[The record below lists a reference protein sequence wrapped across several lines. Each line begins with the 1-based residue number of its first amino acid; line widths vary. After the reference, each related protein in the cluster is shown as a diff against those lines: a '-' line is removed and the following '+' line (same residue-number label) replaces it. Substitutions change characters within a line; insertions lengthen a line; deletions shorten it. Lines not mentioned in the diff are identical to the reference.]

1 MLNRENKTAITRKGM
16 VSNRL
21 NKFSI
26 RKYTVGT
33 ASILVGTTL
42 IFGLGNQEAKAAES
56 TNKELNE
63 ATTSASDNQ
72 SSGKVDMQQLNQ
84 EDNTKNDNQKEMV
97 SSQGNETTSNGN
109 KSIEKE
115 SVQSTT
121 GNKVEVST
129 AKSDE
134 QASPKSTNEDL
145 NTKQTISNQEA
156 LQPDLQENKSVVNAQ
171 PTNEENKKVD
181 AKTEST
187 TLNVKSDAI
196 KSNAETLV
204 DNNSNSNNENNAD
217 IILPKSTAPKRL
229 NTRMRMAAI
238 QPNSTDSKNVNDL
251 ITSNTTL
258 TVVDADNSKTI
269 VPAQDYLSLKS
280 QITVDDK
287 VKSGDY
293 FTIKYSDTVQVYGLN
308 PEDIKNIGDIKDP
321 NNGETIA
328 TAKHDTANNLIT
340 YTFTD
345 YVDRFNSV
353 KMGIN
358 YSIYMDADTIPV
370 DKKDVPFSVT
380 IGNQITTTTADITY
394 PAYKEAD
401 NNSIGSAFTE
411 TVSHVGNVEDPGYYN
426 QVVYVNPM
434 DKDLKG
440 AKLKVEAY
448 HPKYPTNIG
457 QINQNV
463 TNIKIYRVPE
473 GYTLNKG
480 YDVNTNDLVDVTD
493 EFKNK
498 MTYGSNQSV
507 NLDFGDITS
516 AYVVMVNTKF
526 QYTNSESPTLVQM
539 ATLSSTGNKSVSTGN
554 ALGFTNNQ
562 SGGAGQEVYKIG
574 NYVWEDTN
582 KNGVQELGEK
592 GVGNVTV
599 TVFDNNTNT
608 KVGEAVTKEDGSY
621 LIPNLPNGDYR
632 VEFSNLPK
640 GYEVTPSKQGN
651 NEELDSNGLS
661 SVITV
666 NGKDNLSADLGI
678 YKPKYNLGDYVWE
691 DTNKNGI
698 QDQDEKGISGVT
710 VTLKD
715 ENGNVLK
722 TVTTDADGKYKFTD
736 LDNGNYK
743 VEFTT
748 PEGYTPTT
756 VTSGS
761 DIEKDSNGLTTTGV
775 INGADNMTLDS
786 GFYKTP
792 KYNLGNYVWEDTNKD
807 GKQDSTEKGISG
819 VTVTLK
825 NENGEVLQTTKT
837 DKDGKY
843 QFTGLE
849 NGTYKVEFETPSGY
863 TPTQV
868 GSGTDEGIDSNG
880 TSTTG
885 VIKDK
890 DNDTIDSGFY
900 KPTYNLGDYVWED
913 TNKNGVQDKDEKGIS
928 GVTVTLK
935 DENDKVLKT
944 VTTDENGKYQF
955 TDLNNGTYKVEF
967 ETPSGYTPTSV
978 TSGNDTEKDS
988 NGLTTT
994 GVIKDA
1000 DNMTLDSGFYKTP
1013 KYSLGDYVWYDSNKD
1028 GKQDSTEK
1036 GIKDVKVTLL
1046 NEKGEVIGTTK
1057 TDENGKY
1064 RFDNLDSGKYKVIF
1078 EKSAGYLP
1086 TKVNGTTDG
1095 EKDSNGSSV
1104 TVKINGKDDMSLDTG
1119 FYKEPKYNLG
1129 DYVWEDTNKDGIQD
1143 ANEPGI
1149 KDVKVTLKDSTGKVI
1164 GTTTTDASGK
1174 YKFTDLDN
1182 GNYTVE
1188 FETPAGYTPTVKN
1201 TTAEDK
1207 DSNGLTTTGVIKDA
1221 DNMTLDSG
1229 FYKTPKYSLGDYVWY
1244 DSNKDG

>member
-1 MLNRENKTAITRKGM
+1 MLNRENKTAMTRKGM

-42 IFGLGNQEAKAAES
+42 IFGLGSQEAKAAEV
-56 TNKELNE
+56 TNKEMKE
-63 ATTSASDNQ
+63 DATSVNNDQVSK
-72 SSGKVDMQQLNQ
+72 KVDTEQLNNDGNTSKVDTEQLKDENINKVANQKEVTRVENSVASEKNNNSKPSENGKLQTSDVKKTEDNNATSDDQVTTTVNSQQLNT
-84 EDNTKNDNQKEMV
+84 DNTTSM
-97 SSQGNETTSNGN
+97 SSAPINVRKDDLKFNNE
-109 KSIEKE
+109 
-115 SVQSTT
+115 
-121 GNKVEVST
+121 EVRNVGE
-129 AKSDE
+129 KSDNTDNANSSE
-134 QASPKSTNEDL
+134 LIKPKT
-145 NTKQTISNQEA
+145 
-156 LQPDLQENKSVVNAQ
+156 
-171 PTNEENKKVD
+171 
-181 AKTEST
+181 TE
-187 TLNVKSDAI
+187 
-196 KSNAETLV
+196 
-204 DNNSNSNNENNAD
+204 
-217 IILPKSTAPKRL
+217 PKRL
-229 NTRMRMAAI
+229 NTRMRIAAI

-353 KMGIN
+353 QMGIN

-380 IGNQITTTTADITY
+380 IGNQTTTTTADITY

-411 TVSHVGNVEDPGYYN
+411 TVSHAGNAEDPGYYN

-440 AKLKVEAY
+440 ANLKVEAY
-448 HPKYPTNIG
+448 HPKYPANIG

-480 YDVNTNDLVDVTD
+480 YDVNANDLVDVTD

-498 MTYGSNQSV
+498 MAYGTNQSV
-507 NLDFGDITS
+507 NIDFGDITS
-516 AYVVMVNTKF
+516 AYVVMVKTKF

-539 ATLSSTGNKSVSTGN
+539 ATLTSDGNRSVSTGN

-582 KNGVQELGEK
+582 KNGVQELGEVGVK
-592 GVGNVTV
+592 GVTV
-599 TVFDNNTNT
+599 VAYDNKTN
-608 KVGEAVTKEDGSY
+608 KEVGRTITDEKGGY

-632 VEFSNLPK
+632 VEFSNLPQ

-651 NEELDSNGLS
+651 NEELDSNGVS

-691 DTNKNGI
+691 DINKNGI

-748 PEGYTPTT
+748 PEGYTPTSTNTGGNDT
-756 VTSGS
+756 V
-761 DIEKDSNGLTTTGV
+761 DSNGLKTTGV

-807 GKQDSTEKGISG
+807 GKQDSSEKGISG

-1036 GIKDVKVTLL
+1036 GIKGVKVTLL

-1078 EKSAGYLP
+1078 EKPAGL
-1086 TKVNGTTDG
+1086 TQTGTNTTEDDKDADGGEVDVTITDH
-1095 EKDSNGSSV
+1095 
-1104 TVKINGKDDMSLDTG
+1104 DD
-1119 FYKEPKYNLG
+1119 
-1129 DYVWEDTNKDGIQD
+1129 
-1143 ANEPGI
+1143 
-1149 KDVKVTLKDSTGKVI
+1149 
-1164 GTTTTDASGK
+1164 
-1174 YKFTDLDN
+1174 FTLDN
-1182 GNYTVE
+1182 GY
-1188 FETPAGYTPTVKN
+1188 FEEETS
-1201 TTAEDK
+1201 
-1207 DSNGLTTTGVIKDA
+1207 DS
-1221 DNMTLDSG
+1221 
-1229 FYKTPKYSLGDYVWY
+1229 
-1244 DSNKDG
+1244 

>member
-42 IFGLGNQEAKAAES
+42 IFGLGNQEAKAAEV
-56 TNKELNE
+56 TNKEMKE
-63 ATTSASDNQ
+63 DATSVNNDQVSK
-72 SSGKVDMQQLNQ
+72 KVDTEQLNNDSNTRKVDREQLKDENINKVANQKEVTRVENSVASEKNNNSQPSENGKLQTSDVKKTEDNNATSDDQVTTTVNSQQLNT
-84 EDNTKNDNQKEMV
+84 DN
-97 SSQGNETTSNGN
+97 TTSNATMSSAPIN
-109 KSIEKE
+109 VSKDDLKINSEVVKN
-115 SVQSTT
+115 V
-121 GNKVEVST
+121 VEN
-129 AKSDE
+129 SD
-134 QASPKSTNEDL
+134 
-145 NTKQTISNQEA
+145 NT
-156 LQPDLQENKSVVNAQ
+156 DNA
-171 PTNEENKKVD
+171 NG
-181 AKTEST
+181 
-187 TLNVKSDAI
+187 SD
-196 KSNAETLV
+196 V
-204 DNNSNSNNENNAD
+204 
-217 IILPKSTAPKRL
+217 ILPKSTAPKRL

-1064 RFDNLDSGKYKVIF
+1064 RFDNL
-1078 EKSAGYLP
+1078 
-1086 TKVNGTTDG
+1086 
-1095 EKDSNGSSV
+1095 
-1104 TVKINGKDDMSLDTG
+1104 
-1119 FYKEPKYNLG
+1119 
-1129 DYVWEDTNKDGIQD
+1129 
-1143 ANEPGI
+1143 
-1149 KDVKVTLKDSTGKVI
+1149 
-1164 GTTTTDASGK
+1164 
-1174 YKFTDLDN
+1174 
-1182 GNYTVE
+1182 
-1188 FETPAGYTPTVKN
+1188 
-1201 TTAEDK
+1201 
-1207 DSNGLTTTGVIKDA
+1207 
-1221 DNMTLDSG
+1221 
-1229 FYKTPKYSLGDYVWY
+1229 
-1244 DSNKDG
+1244 

>member
-900 KPTYNLGDYVWED
+900 KPNYNLGDYVWED

-1064 RFDNLDSGKYKVIF
+1064 RFDNLDS
-1078 EKSAGYLP
+1078 
-1086 TKVNGTTDG
+1086 
-1095 EKDSNGSSV
+1095 
-1104 TVKINGKDDMSLDTG
+1104 
-1119 FYKEPKYNLG
+1119 
-1129 DYVWEDTNKDGIQD
+1129 
-1143 ANEPGI
+1143 
-1149 KDVKVTLKDSTGKVI
+1149 
-1164 GTTTTDASGK
+1164 
-1174 YKFTDLDN
+1174 
-1182 GNYTVE
+1182 
-1188 FETPAGYTPTVKN
+1188 
-1201 TTAEDK
+1201 
-1207 DSNGLTTTGVIKDA
+1207 
-1221 DNMTLDSG
+1221 
-1229 FYKTPKYSLGDYVWY
+1229 
-1244 DSNKDG
+1244 

>member
-72 SSGKVDMQQLNQ
+72 SSDKVDMQQLNQ

-109 KSIEKE
+109 KLIEKE

-156 LQPDLQENKSVVNAQ
+156 LQPDLQENKSVVNVQ

-196 KSNAETLV
+196 KSNDETLV

-229 NTRMRMAAI
+229 NTRMRIAAV
-238 QPNSTDSKNVNDL
+238 QPSSTEAKNVNDL

-258 TVVDADNSKTI
+258 TVVDADKNNKI

-353 KMGIN
+353 QMGIN

-370 DKKDVPFSVT
+370 SKNDVEFNVT
-380 IGNQITTTTADITY
+380 IGNTTTKTTANIQY
-394 PAYKEAD
+394 PDYVVNEK
-401 NNSIGSAFTE
+401 NSIGSAFTE
-411 TVSHVGNVEDPGYYN
+411 TVSHVGNKENPGYYK
-426 QVVYVNPM
+426 QTIYVNPSENS
-434 DKDLKG
+434 LTN
-440 AKLKVEAY
+440 AKLKVQAY
-448 HPKYPTNIG
+448 HSSYPNNIG
-457 QINQNV
+457 QINKDV
-463 TNIKIYRVPE
+463 TDIKIYQVPK

-480 YDVNTNDLVDVTD
+480 YDVNTKELTDVTNQYLQ
-493 EFKNK
+493 KI
-498 MTYGSNQSV
+498 TYGDNNSAV
-507 NLDFGDITS
+507 IDFGNADS

-1064 RFDNLDSGKYKVIF
+1064 CFDNLDSGKYKVIF
-1078 EKSAGYLP
+1078 EKPAGL
-1086 TKVNGTTDG
+1086 TQTGTNTTEDDKDEHDG
-1095 EKDSNGSSV
+1095 EV
-1104 TVKINGKDDMSLDTG
+1104 
-1119 FYKEPKYNLG
+1119 
-1129 DYVWEDTNKDGIQD
+1129 
-1143 ANEPGI
+1143 
-1149 KDVKVTLKDSTGKVI
+1149 
-1164 GTTTTDASGK
+1164 
-1174 YKFTDLDN
+1174 
-1182 GNYTVE
+1182 
-1188 FETPAGYTPTVKN
+1188 
-1201 TTAEDK
+1201 
-1207 DSNGLTTTGVIKDA
+1207 
-1221 DNMTLDSG
+1221 
-1229 FYKTPKYSLGDYVWY
+1229 
-1244 DSNKDG
+1244 

>member
-72 SSGKVDMQQLNQ
+72 SSDKVDMQQLNQ

-109 KSIEKE
+109 KLIEKE

-156 LQPDLQENKSVVNAQ
+156 FQPDLQENKSVVNVQ

-238 QPNSTDSKNVNDL
+238 QPNSTDSKNVNNL
-251 ITSNTTL
+251 ITSTTTL
-258 TVVDADNSKTI
+258 TVVDADKNNKI
-269 VPAQDYLSLKS
+269 VPAQDYLALKS
-280 QITVDDK
+280 QIKVDDK

-353 KMGIN
+353 QMGIN

-370 DKKDVPFSVT
+370 SKNDVEFNVT
-380 IGNQITTTTADITY
+380 IGNTTTKTTANIQY
-394 PAYKEAD
+394 PDYVSRD

-411 TVSHVGNVEDPGYYN
+411 TVSHAGNAEDPGYYI
-426 QVVYVNPM
+426 QTVYVNPSE
-434 DKDLKG
+434 KTLTN

-448 HPKYPTNIG
+448 HKDYPDNVG
-457 QINQNV
+457 QINKNV
-463 TNIKIYRVPE
+463 TKIKIYQAPKDYV
-473 GYTLNKG
+473 LNKG
-480 YDVNTNDLVDVTD
+480 YDVNTNQLIDVT
-493 EFKNK
+493 EQFKDK
-498 MTYGSNQSV
+498 ITYGTNDSV
-507 NLDFGDITS
+507 NVDFGSINNS
-516 AYVVMVNTKF
+516 YVVMVDTKF
-526 QYTNSESPTLVQM
+526 EFTTSESPTLVQM
-539 ATLSSTGNKSVSTGN
+539 ATLTSDGNRSVSTGN

-1064 RFDNLDSGKYKVIF
+1064 CFDNLDSGKYKVIF
-1078 EKSAGYLP
+1078 EKPAGL
-1086 TKVNGTTDG
+1086 TQTGTNTTEDDKDADGGEVDVTITDH
-1095 EKDSNGSSV
+1095 
-1104 TVKINGKDDMSLDTG
+1104 DD
-1119 FYKEPKYNLG
+1119 
-1129 DYVWEDTNKDGIQD
+1129 
-1143 ANEPGI
+1143 
-1149 KDVKVTLKDSTGKVI
+1149 
-1164 GTTTTDASGK
+1164 
-1174 YKFTDLDN
+1174 FTLDN
-1182 GNYTVE
+1182 GYYE
-1188 FETPAGYTPTVKN
+1188 EET
-1201 TTAEDK
+1201 
-1207 DSNGLTTTGVIKDA
+1207 S
-1221 DNMTLDSG
+1221 
-1229 FYKTPKYSLGDYVWY
+1229 
-1244 DSNKDG
+1244 

>member
-72 SSGKVDMQQLNQ
+72 SSDKVDMQQLNQ

-109 KSIEKE
+109 KLIEKE

-156 LQPDLQENKSVVNAQ
+156 LQPDLQENKSVVNVQ

-196 KSNAETLV
+196 KSNDETLV

-229 NTRMRMAAI
+229 NTRMRIAAV
-238 QPNSTDSKNVNDL
+238 QPSSTEAKNVNDL

-258 TVVDADNSKTI
+258 TVVDADKNNKI

-353 KMGIN
+353 QMGIN

-370 DKKDVPFSVT
+370 SKNDVEFNVT
-380 IGNQITTTTADITY
+380 IGNTTTKTTANIQY
-394 PAYKEAD
+394 PDYVVNEK
-401 NNSIGSAFTE
+401 NSIGSAFTE
-411 TVSHVGNVEDPGYYN
+411 TVSHVGNKENPGYYK
-426 QVVYVNPM
+426 QTIYVNPSENS
-434 DKDLKG
+434 LTN
-440 AKLKVEAY
+440 AKLKVQAY
-448 HPKYPTNIG
+448 HSSYPNNIG
-457 QINQNV
+457 QINKDV
-463 TNIKIYRVPE
+463 TDIKIYQVPK

-480 YDVNTNDLVDVTD
+480 YDVNTKELTDVTNQYLQ
-493 EFKNK
+493 KI
-498 MTYGSNQSV
+498 TYGDNNSAV
-507 NLDFGDITS
+507 IDFGNADS

-1064 RFDNLDSGKYKVIF
+1064 CFDNLD
-1078 EKSAGYLP
+1078 
-1086 TKVNGTTDG
+1086 
-1095 EKDSNGSSV
+1095 
-1104 TVKINGKDDMSLDTG
+1104 
-1119 FYKEPKYNLG
+1119 
-1129 DYVWEDTNKDGIQD
+1129 
-1143 ANEPGI
+1143 
-1149 KDVKVTLKDSTGKVI
+1149 
-1164 GTTTTDASGK
+1164 
-1174 YKFTDLDN
+1174 
-1182 GNYTVE
+1182 
-1188 FETPAGYTPTVKN
+1188 
-1201 TTAEDK
+1201 
-1207 DSNGLTTTGVIKDA
+1207 
-1221 DNMTLDSG
+1221 
-1229 FYKTPKYSLGDYVWY
+1229 
-1244 DSNKDG
+1244 

>member
-72 SSGKVDMQQLNQ
+72 SSDKVDMQQLNQ
-84 EDNTKNDNQKEMV
+84 EVNTKNDNQKEMV

-115 SVQSTT
+115 SVQSIT

-156 LQPDLQENKSVVNAQ
+156 LQPDLQENKSVVNVQ

-196 KSNAETLV
+196 KSSAETLV
-204 DNNSNSNNENNAD
+204 DNNGNSNNENNAD

-238 QPNSTDSKNVNDL
+238 QPTSTDSKNVNDL

-258 TVVDADNSKTI
+258 TVVDADKNNKI
-269 VPAQDYLSLKS
+269 VPAQDYLALKS
-280 QITVDDK
+280 QMTVDDK

-328 TAKHDTANNLIT
+328 TAKHDTVNNLIT

-353 KMGIN
+353 QMGIN

-370 DKKDVPFSVT
+370 SKNDVEFNVT
-380 IGNQITTTTADITY
+380 IGNTTTKTTANIQYSDY
-394 PAYKEAD
+394 VVNEK
-401 NNSIGSAFTE
+401 NSIGSAFTE
-411 TVSHVGNVEDPGYYN
+411 TVSHVGNKENPGYYK
-426 QVVYVNPM
+426 QTIYVNPSENS
-434 DKDLKG
+434 LTN
-440 AKLKVEAY
+440 AKLKVQAY
-448 HPKYPTNIG
+448 HSSYPNNIG
-457 QINQNV
+457 QINKEV
-463 TNIKIYRVPE
+463 TDIKIYQVPK

-480 YDVNTNDLVDVTD
+480 YDVNTKELTDVTNQYLQ
-493 EFKNK
+493 KI
-498 MTYGSNQSV
+498 TYGDNNSAV
-507 NLDFGDITS
+507 IDFGNADS

-526 QYTNSESPTLVQM
+526 QYTTSESPTLVQM
-539 ATLSSTGNKSVSTGN
+539 VTLSSDNSKSASMGN

-632 VEFSNLPK
+632 VEFSNLPQ

-651 NEELDSNGLS
+651 NEELDSNGVS

-715 ENGNVLK
+715 ESGNVLK

-743 VEFTT
+743 VEFIT

-849 NGTYKVEFETPSGY
+849 NGTYKVEFETPAGY

-935 DENDKVLKT
+935 DENDKVLQT

-955 TDLNNGTYKVEF
+955 TDLKNGTYKVEF

-1036 GIKDVKVTLL
+1036 GIKDVTVTLL

-1078 EKSAGYLP
+1078 EK
-1086 TKVNGTTDG
+1086 
-1095 EKDSNGSSV
+1095 
-1104 TVKINGKDDMSLDTG
+1104 
-1119 FYKEPKYNLG
+1119 
-1129 DYVWEDTNKDGIQD
+1129 
-1143 ANEPGI
+1143 
-1149 KDVKVTLKDSTGKVI
+1149 
-1164 GTTTTDASGK
+1164 
-1174 YKFTDLDN
+1174 
-1182 GNYTVE
+1182 
-1188 FETPAGYTPTVKN
+1188 PAGLTQTGTN
-1201 TTAEDK
+1201 TT
-1207 DSNGLTTTGVIKDA
+1207 
-1221 DNMTLDSG
+1221 
-1229 FYKTPKYSLGDYVWY
+1229 
-1244 DSNKDG
+1244 

>member
-72 SSGKVDMQQLNQ
+72 SSDKVDMQQLNQ

-229 NTRMRMAAI
+229 NTRMRIAAV
-238 QPNSTDSKNVNDL
+238 QPSSTEAKNVNDL

-258 TVVDADNSKTI
+258 TVVDADKNNKI
-269 VPAQDYLSLKS
+269 VPAQDYLELKS
-280 QITVDDK
+280 QIKVDDK

-353 KMGIN
+353 QMGIN

-370 DKKDVPFSVT
+370 SKNDVEFNVT
-380 IGNQITTTTADITY
+380 IGNTTTKTTANIQY
-394 PAYKEAD
+394 PDYVVNEK
-401 NNSIGSAFTE
+401 NSIGSAFTE
-411 TVSHVGNVEDPGYYN
+411 TVSHVGNKENPGYYK
-426 QVVYVNPM
+426 QTIYVNPSENS
-434 DKDLKG
+434 LTN
-440 AKLKVEAY
+440 AKLKVQAY
-448 HPKYPTNIG
+448 HSSYPNNIG
-457 QINQNV
+457 QINKEV
-463 TNIKIYRVPE
+463 TDIKIYQVPK

-480 YDVNTNDLVDVTD
+480 YDVNTKELTDVTNQYLH
-493 EFKNK
+493 KI
-498 MTYGSNQSV
+498 TYGDNNSAV
-507 NLDFGDITS
+507 IDFGNADS

-526 QYTNSESPTLVQM
+526 QYTTSESPTLVQM
-539 ATLSSTGNKSVSTGN
+539 VTLSSDNSKSASMGN

-1078 EKSAGYLP
+1078 EKPAGL
-1086 TKVNGTTDG
+1086 TQTGTNTTEDDKDADGGEVDVTITDH
-1095 EKDSNGSSV
+1095 
-1104 TVKINGKDDMSLDTG
+1104 DD
-1119 FYKEPKYNLG
+1119 
-1129 DYVWEDTNKDGIQD
+1129 
-1143 ANEPGI
+1143 
-1149 KDVKVTLKDSTGKVI
+1149 
-1164 GTTTTDASGK
+1164 
-1174 YKFTDLDN
+1174 FTLDN
-1182 GNYTVE
+1182 GY
-1188 FETPAGYTPTVKN
+1188 FE
-1201 TTAEDK
+1201 EDTS
-1207 DSNGLTTTGVIKDA
+1207 DS
-1221 DNMTLDSG
+1221 DS
-1229 FYKTPKYSLGDYVWY
+1229 
-1244 DSNKDG
+1244 

>member
-72 SSGKVDMQQLNQ
+72 SSDKVDMQQLNQ

-229 NTRMRMAAI
+229 NTRMRIAAV
-238 QPNSTDSKNVNDL
+238 QPSSTEAKNVNDL

-258 TVVDADNSKTI
+258 TVVDADKNNKI
-269 VPAQDYLSLKS
+269 VPAQDYLELKS
-280 QITVDDK
+280 QIKVDDK

-353 KMGIN
+353 QMGIN

-370 DKKDVPFSVT
+370 SKNDVEFNVT
-380 IGNQITTTTADITY
+380 IGNTTTKTTANIQY
-394 PAYKEAD
+394 PDYVVNEK
-401 NNSIGSAFTE
+401 NSIGSAFTE
-411 TVSHVGNVEDPGYYN
+411 TVSHVGNKENPGYYK
-426 QVVYVNPM
+426 QTIYVNPSENS
-434 DKDLKG
+434 LTN
-440 AKLKVEAY
+440 AKLKVQAY
-448 HPKYPTNIG
+448 HSSYPNNIG
-457 QINQNV
+457 QINKEV
-463 TNIKIYRVPE
+463 TDIKIYQVPK

-480 YDVNTNDLVDVTD
+480 YDVNTKELTDVTNQYLQ
-493 EFKNK
+493 KI
-498 MTYGSNQSV
+498 TYGDNNSAV
-507 NLDFGDITS
+507 IDFGNADS

-526 QYTNSESPTLVQM
+526 QYTTSESPTLVQM
-539 ATLSSTGNKSVSTGN
+539 VTLSSDNSKSASMGN

-1000 DNMTLDSGFYKTP
+1000 DNMTLDSGFYKT
-1013 KYSLGDYVWYDSNKD
+1013 
-1028 GKQDSTEK
+1028 
-1036 GIKDVKVTLL
+1036 
-1046 NEKGEVIGTTK
+1046 
-1057 TDENGKY
+1057 
-1064 RFDNLDSGKYKVIF
+1064 
-1078 EKSAGYLP
+1078 
-1086 TKVNGTTDG
+1086 
-1095 EKDSNGSSV
+1095 
-1104 TVKINGKDDMSLDTG
+1104 
-1119 FYKEPKYNLG
+1119 
-1129 DYVWEDTNKDGIQD
+1129 
-1143 ANEPGI
+1143 
-1149 KDVKVTLKDSTGKVI
+1149 
-1164 GTTTTDASGK
+1164 
-1174 YKFTDLDN
+1174 
-1182 GNYTVE
+1182 
-1188 FETPAGYTPTVKN
+1188 
-1201 TTAEDK
+1201 
-1207 DSNGLTTTGVIKDA
+1207 
-1221 DNMTLDSG
+1221 
-1229 FYKTPKYSLGDYVWY
+1229 
-1244 DSNKDG
+1244 

>member
-72 SSGKVDMQQLNQ
+72 SSDKVDMQQLNQ

-109 KSIEKE
+109 KLIEKE

-156 LQPDLQENKSVVNAQ
+156 LQPDLQENKSVVNVQ

-238 QPNSTDSKNVNDL
+238 QPNSTDSKNVNNL
-251 ITSNTTL
+251 ITSTTTL
-258 TVVDADNSKTI
+258 TVVDADKNNKI
-269 VPAQDYLSLKS
+269 VPAQDYLTLKS
-280 QITVDDK
+280 QIKVDDK

-353 KMGIN
+353 QMGIN

-370 DKKDVPFSVT
+370 SKNDVEFNVT
-380 IGNQITTTTADITY
+380 IGNTTTKTTANIQY
-394 PAYKEAD
+394 PDYVSRD

-411 TVSHVGNVEDPGYYN
+411 TVSHAGNAEDPGYYI
-426 QVVYVNPM
+426 QTVYVNPSE
-434 DKDLKG
+434 KTLTN

-448 HPKYPTNIG
+448 HKDYPDNVG
-457 QINQNV
+457 QINKNV
-463 TNIKIYRVPE
+463 TKIKIYQAPKDYV
-473 GYTLNKG
+473 LNKG
-480 YDVNTNDLVDVTD
+480 YDVNTNQLIDVT
-493 EFKNK
+493 EQFKDK
-498 MTYGSNQSV
+498 ITYGTNDSV
-507 NLDFGDITS
+507 NVDFGSINNS
-516 AYVVMVNTKF
+516 YVVMVDTKF
-526 QYTNSESPTLVQM
+526 EFTTSESPTLVQM
-539 ATLSSTGNKSVSTGN
+539 ATLTSDGNRSVSTGN

-1078 EKSAGYLP
+1078 EK
-1086 TKVNGTTDG
+1086 
-1095 EKDSNGSSV
+1095 
-1104 TVKINGKDDMSLDTG
+1104 
-1119 FYKEPKYNLG
+1119 
-1129 DYVWEDTNKDGIQD
+1129 
-1143 ANEPGI
+1143 
-1149 KDVKVTLKDSTGKVI
+1149 
-1164 GTTTTDASGK
+1164 
-1174 YKFTDLDN
+1174 
-1182 GNYTVE
+1182 
-1188 FETPAGYTPTVKN
+1188 PAGLTQTGTN
-1201 TTAEDK
+1201 TTED
-1207 DSNGLTTTGVIKDA
+1207 DKDA
-1221 DNMTLDSG
+1221 DG
-1229 FYKTPKYSLGDYVWY
+1229 G
-1244 DSNKDG
+1244 

>member
-72 SSGKVDMQQLNQ
+72 SSDKVDMQQLNQ

-109 KSIEKE
+109 KLIEKE

-156 LQPDLQENKSVVNAQ
+156 LQPDLQENKSVVNVQ

-196 KSNAETLV
+196 KSNDETLV

-229 NTRMRMAAI
+229 NTRMRIAAV
-238 QPNSTDSKNVNDL
+238 QPSSTEAKNVNDL

-258 TVVDADNSKTI
+258 TVVDADKNNKI

-353 KMGIN
+353 QMGIN

-370 DKKDVPFSVT
+370 SKNDVEFNVT
-380 IGNQITTTTADITY
+380 IGNTTTKTTANIQY
-394 PAYKEAD
+394 PDYVVNEK
-401 NNSIGSAFTE
+401 NSIGSAFTE
-411 TVSHVGNVEDPGYYN
+411 TVSHVGNKENPGYYK
-426 QVVYVNPM
+426 QTIYVNPSENS
-434 DKDLKG
+434 LTN
-440 AKLKVEAY
+440 AKLKVQAY
-448 HPKYPTNIG
+448 HSSYPNNIG
-457 QINQNV
+457 QINKDV
-463 TNIKIYRVPE
+463 TDIKIYQVPK

-480 YDVNTNDLVDVTD
+480 YDVNTKELTDVTNQYLQ
-493 EFKNK
+493 KI
-498 MTYGSNQSV
+498 TYGDNNSAV
-507 NLDFGDITS
+507 IDFGNADS

-843 QFTGLE
+843 KFTGLE

-1064 RFDNLDSGKYKVIF
+1064 CFDNLDSGKYKVIF
-1078 EKSAGYLP
+1078 EK
-1086 TKVNGTTDG
+1086 
-1095 EKDSNGSSV
+1095 
-1104 TVKINGKDDMSLDTG
+1104 
-1119 FYKEPKYNLG
+1119 
-1129 DYVWEDTNKDGIQD
+1129 
-1143 ANEPGI
+1143 
-1149 KDVKVTLKDSTGKVI
+1149 
-1164 GTTTTDASGK
+1164 
-1174 YKFTDLDN
+1174 
-1182 GNYTVE
+1182 
-1188 FETPAGYTPTVKN
+1188 PAGLTQTGTN
-1201 TTAEDK
+1201 TTEDDK
-1207 DSNGLTTTGVIKDA
+1207 
-1221 DNMTLDSG
+1221 
-1229 FYKTPKYSLGDYVWY
+1229 
-1244 DSNKDG
+1244 

>member
-72 SSGKVDMQQLNQ
+72 SSDKVDMQQLNQ

-156 LQPDLQENKSVVNAQ
+156 LQPDLQENKSVVNVQ

-229 NTRMRMAAI
+229 NTRMRIAAV
-238 QPNSTDSKNVNDL
+238 QSSSTEAKNVNDL

-258 TVVDADNSKTI
+258 TVVDADKNNKI

-353 KMGIN
+353 QMGIN

-370 DKKDVPFSVT
+370 SKNDVEFNVT
-380 IGNQITTTTADITY
+380 IGNTTTKTTANIQY
-394 PAYKEAD
+394 PDYVVNEK
-401 NNSIGSAFTE
+401 NSIGSAFTE
-411 TVSHVGNVEDPGYYN
+411 TVSHVGNKENPGYYK
-426 QVVYVNPM
+426 QTIYVNPSENS
-434 DKDLKG
+434 LTN
-440 AKLKVEAY
+440 AKLKVQAY
-448 HPKYPTNIG
+448 HSSYPNNIG
-457 QINQNV
+457 QINKDV
-463 TNIKIYRVPE
+463 TDIKIYQVPK

-480 YDVNTNDLVDVTD
+480 YDVNTKELTDVTNQYLQ
-493 EFKNK
+493 KI
-498 MTYGSNQSV
+498 TYGDNNSAV
-507 NLDFGDITS
+507 IDFGNADS

-526 QYTNSESPTLVQM
+526 QYTTSESPTLVQM
-539 ATLSSTGNKSVSTGN
+539 VTLSSDNSKSASMGN

-978 TSGNDTEKDS
+978 TSGNDTE
-988 NGLTTT
+988 
-994 GVIKDA
+994 
-1000 DNMTLDSGFYKTP
+1000 
-1013 KYSLGDYVWYDSNKD
+1013 
-1028 GKQDSTEK
+1028 
-1036 GIKDVKVTLL
+1036 
-1046 NEKGEVIGTTK
+1046 
-1057 TDENGKY
+1057 
-1064 RFDNLDSGKYKVIF
+1064 
-1078 EKSAGYLP
+1078 
-1086 TKVNGTTDG
+1086 
-1095 EKDSNGSSV
+1095 
-1104 TVKINGKDDMSLDTG
+1104 
-1119 FYKEPKYNLG
+1119 
-1129 DYVWEDTNKDGIQD
+1129 
-1143 ANEPGI
+1143 
-1149 KDVKVTLKDSTGKVI
+1149 
-1164 GTTTTDASGK
+1164 
-1174 YKFTDLDN
+1174 
-1182 GNYTVE
+1182 
-1188 FETPAGYTPTVKN
+1188 
-1201 TTAEDK
+1201 
-1207 DSNGLTTTGVIKDA
+1207 
-1221 DNMTLDSG
+1221 
-1229 FYKTPKYSLGDYVWY
+1229 
-1244 DSNKDG
+1244 

>member
-1 MLNRENKTAITRKGM
+1 MLNRENKTAMTRKGM

-42 IFGLGNQEAKAAES
+42 IFGIGSQEAKAAEV
-56 TNKELNE
+56 TNKEMKE
-63 ATTSASDNQ
+63 DATSVNNDQVSK
-72 SSGKVDMQQLNQ
+72 KVDTGQLNKDGNTSKVDTEQLNDENINKVANQKEVTRVENSVASEKNNNSQPSENGKLQTSDVKKTEDNNATSDDQVTTTVNSQQLNT
-84 EDNTKNDNQKEMV
+84 DN
-97 SSQGNETTSNGN
+97 TTSNATMSAAPIN
-109 KSIEKE
+109 VSKDDLKINSKE
-115 SVQSTT
+115 VRNV
-121 GNKVEVST
+121 GE
-129 AKSDE
+129 KSD
-134 QASPKSTNEDL
+134 
-145 NTKQTISNQEA
+145 NT
-156 LQPDLQENKSVVNAQ
+156 DNA
-171 PTNEENKKVD
+171 NG
-181 AKTEST
+181 
-187 TLNVKSDAI
+187 SDVI
-196 KSNAETLV
+196 M
-204 DNNSNSNNENNAD
+204 
-217 IILPKSTAPKRL
+217 PKSTAPKRL
-229 NTRMRMAAI
+229 NTRMRIAAV
-238 QPNSTDSKNVNDL
+238 QPSSTDSKNVNNL
-251 ITSNTTL
+251 ITSTTTL
-258 TVVDADNSKTI
+258 TVVDADKNNKI
-269 VPAQDYLSLKS
+269 VPAQDYLALKS
-280 QITVDDK
+280 QIKVDDK

-353 KMGIN
+353 QMGIN

-370 DKKDVPFSVT
+370 SKNDVEFNVT
-380 IGNQITTTTADITY
+380 IGNDTTKTTANIQY
-394 PAYKEAD
+394 PDYVVNEK
-401 NNSIGSAFTE
+401 NSIGSAFTE
-411 TVSHVGNVEDPGYYN
+411 TVSHVGNKENPGYYK
-426 QVVYVNPM
+426 QTIYVNPSENS
-434 DKDLKG
+434 LTN
-440 AKLKVEAY
+440 AKLKVQAY
-448 HPKYPTNIG
+448 HSSYPNNIG
-457 QINQNV
+457 QINKEV
-463 TNIKIYRVPE
+463 TDIKIYQVPK

-480 YDVNTNDLVDVTD
+480 YDVNTKELTDVTNQYLQ
-493 EFKNK
+493 KI
-498 MTYGSNQSV
+498 TYGDNNSAV
-507 NLDFGDITS
+507 IDFGNADS

-526 QYTNSESPTLVQM
+526 QYTTSESPTLVQM
-539 ATLSSTGNKSVSTGN
+539 VTLSSDNSKSASMGN

-632 VEFSNLPK
+632 VEFSNLPQ

-651 NEELDSNGLS
+651 NEELDSNGVS

-849 NGTYKVEFETPSGY
+849 NGTYKVEFETPLGY

-1078 EKSAGYLP
+1078 EK
-1086 TKVNGTTDG
+1086 
-1095 EKDSNGSSV
+1095 
-1104 TVKINGKDDMSLDTG
+1104 
-1119 FYKEPKYNLG
+1119 
-1129 DYVWEDTNKDGIQD
+1129 
-1143 ANEPGI
+1143 
-1149 KDVKVTLKDSTGKVI
+1149 
-1164 GTTTTDASGK
+1164 
-1174 YKFTDLDN
+1174 
-1182 GNYTVE
+1182 
-1188 FETPAGYTPTVKN
+1188 PAG
-1201 TTAEDK
+1201 
-1207 DSNGLTTTGVIKDA
+1207 LTQ
-1221 DNMTLDSG
+1221 
-1229 FYKTPKYSLGDYVWY
+1229 
-1244 DSNKDG
+1244 

>member
-743 VEFTT
+743 VVFTT

-1078 EKSAGYLP
+1078 EK
-1086 TKVNGTTDG
+1086 
-1095 EKDSNGSSV
+1095 
-1104 TVKINGKDDMSLDTG
+1104 
-1119 FYKEPKYNLG
+1119 
-1129 DYVWEDTNKDGIQD
+1129 
-1143 ANEPGI
+1143 
-1149 KDVKVTLKDSTGKVI
+1149 
-1164 GTTTTDASGK
+1164 
-1174 YKFTDLDN
+1174 
-1182 GNYTVE
+1182 
-1188 FETPAGYTPTVKN
+1188 PAGLTQTGTN
-1201 TTAEDK
+1201 TTED
-1207 DSNGLTTTGVIKDA
+1207 DKDA
-1221 DNMTLDSG
+1221 DGGEVDVTITDHDDFTLD
-1229 FYKTPKYSLGDYVWY
+1229 
-1244 DSNKDG
+1244 N

>member
-1 MLNRENKTAITRKGM
+1 MLNRENKTAMTRKGM

-42 IFGLGNQEAKAAES
+42 IFGIGSQEAKAAEV
-56 TNKELNE
+56 TNKEMKE
-63 ATTSASDNQ
+63 DATSVNNDQVSK
-72 SSGKVDMQQLNQ
+72 KVDTGQLNKDGNTSKVDTEQLNDENINKVANQKEVTRVENSVASEKNNNSQPSENGKLQTSDVKKTEDNNATSDDQVTTTVNSQQLNT
-84 EDNTKNDNQKEMV
+84 DN
-97 SSQGNETTSNGN
+97 TTSNATMSAAPIN
-109 KSIEKE
+109 VSKDDLKINSE
-115 SVQSTT
+115 
-121 GNKVEVST
+121 EVRNVGE
-129 AKSDE
+129 KSD
-134 QASPKSTNEDL
+134 
-145 NTKQTISNQEA
+145 NT
-156 LQPDLQENKSVVNAQ
+156 DNA
-171 PTNEENKKVD
+171 NG
-181 AKTEST
+181 
-187 TLNVKSDAI
+187 SDVI
-196 KSNAETLV
+196 M
-204 DNNSNSNNENNAD
+204 
-217 IILPKSTAPKRL
+217 PKSTAPKRL
-229 NTRMRMAAI
+229 NTRMRIAAV
-238 QPNSTDSKNVNDL
+238 QPSSTDSKNVNNL
-251 ITSNTTL
+251 ITSTTTL
-258 TVVDADNSKTI
+258 TVVDADKNNKI
-269 VPAQDYLSLKS
+269 VPAQDYLALKS
-280 QITVDDK
+280 QIKVDDK

-353 KMGIN
+353 QMGIN

-370 DKKDVPFSVT
+370 SKNDVEFNVT
-380 IGNQITTTTADITY
+380 IGNDTTKTTANIQY
-394 PAYKEAD
+394 PDYVVNEK
-401 NNSIGSAFTE
+401 NSIGSAFTE
-411 TVSHVGNVEDPGYYN
+411 TVSHVGNKENPGYYK
-426 QVVYVNPM
+426 QTIYVNPSENS
-434 DKDLKG
+434 LTN
-440 AKLKVEAY
+440 AKLKVQTY
-448 HPKYPTNIG
+448 HSSYPNNIG
-457 QINQNV
+457 QINKEV
-463 TNIKIYRVPE
+463 TDIKIYQVPK

-480 YDVNTNDLVDVTD
+480 YDVNTKELTDVTNQYLQ
-493 EFKNK
+493 KI
-498 MTYGSNQSV
+498 TYGDNNSAV
-507 NLDFGDITS
+507 IDFGNADS

-526 QYTNSESPTLVQM
+526 QYTTSESPTLVQM
-539 ATLSSTGNKSVSTGN
+539 VTLSSDNSKSASMGN

-632 VEFSNLPK
+632 VEFSNLPQ

-651 NEELDSNGLS
+651 NEELDSNGVS

-849 NGTYKVEFETPSGY
+849 NGTYKVEFETPLGY

-1078 EKSAGYLP
+1078 EK
-1086 TKVNGTTDG
+1086 
-1095 EKDSNGSSV
+1095 
-1104 TVKINGKDDMSLDTG
+1104 
-1119 FYKEPKYNLG
+1119 
-1129 DYVWEDTNKDGIQD
+1129 
-1143 ANEPGI
+1143 
-1149 KDVKVTLKDSTGKVI
+1149 
-1164 GTTTTDASGK
+1164 
-1174 YKFTDLDN
+1174 
-1182 GNYTVE
+1182 
-1188 FETPAGYTPTVKN
+1188 PAGLTQTGTN
-1201 TTAEDK
+1201 TTED
-1207 DSNGLTTTGVIKDA
+1207 DKDA
-1221 DNMTLDSG
+1221 DGGEVDVTITDHDD
-1229 FYKTPKYSLGDYVWY
+1229 FTI
-1244 DSNKDG
+1244 

>member
-1 MLNRENKTAITRKGM
+1 MLNRENKTAMTRKGM

-42 IFGLGNQEAKAAES
+42 IFGLGNQEAKAAEV
-56 TNKELNE
+56 TNKEIKE
-63 ATTSASDNQ
+63 DATSVNNDQVSK
-72 SSGKVDMQQLNQ
+72 KVDTEQLNNGGNTSKVDTEQLKDENINKVANQKEVTRVENSVASEKNNNSKPSENGKLQTSNVKKTEDNNATSDDQVTTTVNSQQLNT
-84 EDNTKNDNQKEMV
+84 DNTTSM
-97 SSQGNETTSNGN
+97 SSAPINVRKDDLKINNE
-109 KSIEKE
+109 
-115 SVQSTT
+115 
-121 GNKVEVST
+121 EVRNVGE
-129 AKSDE
+129 KSDNTDNANSSE
-134 QASPKSTNEDL
+134 LIKPKT
-145 NTKQTISNQEA
+145 
-156 LQPDLQENKSVVNAQ
+156 
-171 PTNEENKKVD
+171 
-181 AKTEST
+181 TE
-187 TLNVKSDAI
+187 
-196 KSNAETLV
+196 
-204 DNNSNSNNENNAD
+204 
-217 IILPKSTAPKRL
+217 PKRL
-229 NTRMRMAAI
+229 NTRMRIAAV
-238 QPNSTDSKNVNDL
+238 QPSSTDSKNVNNL
-251 ITSNTTL
+251 ITSTTTL
-258 TVVDADNSKTI
+258 TVVDADNNNKI
-269 VPAQDYLSLKS
+269 VPAQDYLALKS
-280 QITVDDK
+280 QIAVDDN

-328 TAKHDTANNLIT
+328 TAKHDTVNNLIT

-370 DKKDVPFSVT
+370 SKNDVEFNVT
-380 IGNQITTTTADITY
+380 IGNTTTKTTANIQY
-394 PAYKEAD
+394 PDYVVNEK
-401 NNSIGSAFTE
+401 NSIGSAFTE
-411 TVSHVGNVEDPGYYN
+411 TVSHVGNKENPGYYK
-426 QVVYVNPM
+426 QTIYVNPSENS
-434 DKDLKG
+434 LTN
-440 AKLKVEAY
+440 AKLKVQAY
-448 HPKYPTNIG
+448 HSSYPNNIG
-457 QINQNV
+457 QINKEV
-463 TNIKIYRVPE
+463 TDIKIYQVPK

-480 YDVNTNDLVDVTD
+480 YDVNIKELTDVTNQYLQ
-493 EFKNK
+493 KI
-498 MTYGSNQSV
+498 TYGDNNSAV
-507 NLDFGDITS
+507 IDFGNADS

-526 QYTNSESPTLVQM
+526 QYTTSESPTLVQM
-539 ATLSSTGNKSVSTGN
+539 VTLSSDNSKSASMGN

-632 VEFSNLPK
+632 VEFSNLPQ

-807 GKQDSTEKGISG
+807 GKQDSSEKGISG

-1036 GIKDVKVTLL
+1036 GIKDVTVTLQ

-1057 TDENGKY
+1057 TD
-1064 RFDNLDSGKYKVIF
+1064 
-1078 EKSAGYLP
+1078 
-1086 TKVNGTTDG
+1086 
-1095 EKDSNGSSV
+1095 
-1104 TVKINGKDDMSLDTG
+1104 
-1119 FYKEPKYNLG
+1119 
-1129 DYVWEDTNKDGIQD
+1129 
-1143 ANEPGI
+1143 
-1149 KDVKVTLKDSTGKVI
+1149 
-1164 GTTTTDASGK
+1164 
-1174 YKFTDLDN
+1174 
-1182 GNYTVE
+1182 
-1188 FETPAGYTPTVKN
+1188 
-1201 TTAEDK
+1201 
-1207 DSNGLTTTGVIKDA
+1207 
-1221 DNMTLDSG
+1221 
-1229 FYKTPKYSLGDYVWY
+1229 
-1244 DSNKDG
+1244 

>member
-72 SSGKVDMQQLNQ
+72 SSDKVDMQQLNQ

-156 LQPDLQENKSVVNAQ
+156 LQPDLQENKSVVNVQ

-229 NTRMRMAAI
+229 NTRMRIAAV
-238 QPNSTDSKNVNDL
+238 QPSSTEAKNVNDL

-258 TVVDADNSKTI
+258 TVVDADKNNKI

-353 KMGIN
+353 QMGIN

-370 DKKDVPFSVT
+370 SKNDVEFNVT
-380 IGNQITTTTADITY
+380 IGNTTTKTTANIQY
-394 PAYKEAD
+394 PDYVVNEK
-401 NNSIGSAFTE
+401 NSIGSAFTE
-411 TVSHVGNVEDPGYYN
+411 TVSHVGNKENPGYYK
-426 QVVYVNPM
+426 QTIYVNPSENS
-434 DKDLKG
+434 LTN
-440 AKLKVEAY
+440 AKLKVQAY
-448 HPKYPTNIG
+448 HSSYPNNIG
-457 QINQNV
+457 QINKDV
-463 TNIKIYRVPE
+463 TDIKIYQVPK

-480 YDVNTNDLVDVTD
+480 YDVNTKELTDVTNQYLQ
-493 EFKNK
+493 KI
-498 MTYGSNQSV
+498 TYGDNNSAV
-507 NLDFGDITS
+507 IDFGNADS

-526 QYTNSESPTLVQM
+526 QYTTSESPTLVQM
-539 ATLSSTGNKSVSTGN
+539 VTLSSDNSKSASMGN

-582 KNGVQELGEK
+582 KNGIQELGEVGVK
-592 GVGNVTV
+592 GVTV
-599 TVFDNNTNT
+599 VAYDNKTN
-608 KVGEAVTKEDGSY
+608 KEVGRTITDEKGGY

-807 GKQDSTEKGISG
+807 GKQDSTEKGISS

-1078 EKSAGYLP
+1078 EKPAGL
-1086 TKVNGTTDG
+1086 TQTGTNTTEDDKDADGGEVDVTITDH
-1095 EKDSNGSSV
+1095 
-1104 TVKINGKDDMSLDTG
+1104 DD
-1119 FYKEPKYNLG
+1119 
-1129 DYVWEDTNKDGIQD
+1129 
-1143 ANEPGI
+1143 
-1149 KDVKVTLKDSTGKVI
+1149 
-1164 GTTTTDASGK
+1164 
-1174 YKFTDLDN
+1174 FTLDN
-1182 GNYTVE
+1182 GYYE
-1188 FETPAGYTPTVKN
+1188 EETS
-1201 TTAEDK
+1201 
-1207 DSNGLTTTGVIKDA
+1207 DS
-1221 DNMTLDSG
+1221 DS
-1229 FYKTPKYSLGDYVWY
+1229 
-1244 DSNKDG
+1244 DSD

>member
-1 MLNRENKTAITRKGM
+1 MLNRENKTAMTRKGM

-42 IFGLGNQEAKAAES
+42 IFGIGSQEAKAAEV
-56 TNKELNE
+56 TNKEMKE
-63 ATTSASDNQ
+63 DATSVNNDQVSK
-72 SSGKVDMQQLNQ
+72 KVDTGQLNKDGNTSKVDTEQLNDENINKVANQKEVTRVENSVASEKNNNSQPSENGKLQTSDVKKTEDNNATSDDQVTTTVNSQQLNT
-84 EDNTKNDNQKEMV
+84 DN
-97 SSQGNETTSNGN
+97 TTSNATMSAAPIN
-109 KSIEKE
+109 VSKDDLKINSE
-115 SVQSTT
+115 
-121 GNKVEVST
+121 EVRNVGE
-129 AKSDE
+129 KSD
-134 QASPKSTNEDL
+134 
-145 NTKQTISNQEA
+145 NT
-156 LQPDLQENKSVVNAQ
+156 DNA
-171 PTNEENKKVD
+171 NG
-181 AKTEST
+181 
-187 TLNVKSDAI
+187 SDVI
-196 KSNAETLV
+196 M
-204 DNNSNSNNENNAD
+204 
-217 IILPKSTAPKRL
+217 PKSTAPKRL
-229 NTRMRMAAI
+229 NTRMRIAAV
-238 QPNSTDSKNVNDL
+238 QPSSTDSKNVNNL
-251 ITSNTTL
+251 ITSTTTL
-258 TVVDADNSKTI
+258 TVVDADKNNKI
-269 VPAQDYLSLKS
+269 VPAQDYLALKS
-280 QITVDDK
+280 QIKVDDK

-353 KMGIN
+353 QMGIN

-370 DKKDVPFSVT
+370 SKNDVEFNVT
-380 IGNQITTTTADITY
+380 IGNDTTKTTANIQY
-394 PAYKEAD
+394 PDYVSRD

-411 TVSHVGNVEDPGYYN
+411 TVSHAGNAEDPGYYK
-426 QVVYVNPM
+426 QTVYVNPSE
-434 DKDLKG
+434 KSLTN

-448 HPKYPTNIG
+448 HKDYPDNVG
-457 QINQNV
+457 QINKDV
-463 TNIKIYRVPE
+463 TKIKIYQAPKDYV
-473 GYTLNKG
+473 LNKG
-480 YDVNTNDLVDVTD
+480 YDVNTNQLIDVT
-493 EFKNK
+493 EQFKDK
-498 MTYGSNQSV
+498 ITYGANDSV
-507 NLDFGDITS
+507 NVDFGSINNS
-516 AYVVMVNTKF
+516 YVVMVDTKF
-526 QYTNSESPTLVQM
+526 EYTTSESPTLVQM
-539 ATLSSTGNKSVSTGN
+539 ATLTSDGNRSVSTGN

-582 KNGVQELGEK
+582 KNGIQELGEK

-632 VEFSNLPK
+632 VEFSNLPQ

-651 NEELDSNGLS
+651 NEELDSNGVS

-1078 EKSAGYLP
+1078 EK
-1086 TKVNGTTDG
+1086 
-1095 EKDSNGSSV
+1095 
-1104 TVKINGKDDMSLDTG
+1104 
-1119 FYKEPKYNLG
+1119 
-1129 DYVWEDTNKDGIQD
+1129 
-1143 ANEPGI
+1143 
-1149 KDVKVTLKDSTGKVI
+1149 
-1164 GTTTTDASGK
+1164 
-1174 YKFTDLDN
+1174 
-1182 GNYTVE
+1182 
-1188 FETPAGYTPTVKN
+1188 PAG
-1201 TTAEDK
+1201 
-1207 DSNGLTTTGVIKDA
+1207 LT
-1221 DNMTLDSG
+1221 
-1229 FYKTPKYSLGDYVWY
+1229 
-1244 DSNKDG
+1244 

>member
-72 SSGKVDMQQLNQ
+72 SSDKVDMQQLNQ

-109 KSIEKE
+109 KLIEKE

-156 LQPDLQENKSVVNAQ
+156 LQPDLQENKSVVNVQ

-196 KSNAETLV
+196 KSNDETLV

-229 NTRMRMAAI
+229 NTRMRIAAV
-238 QPNSTDSKNVNDL
+238 QPSSTEAKNVNDL

-258 TVVDADNSKTI
+258 TVVDADKNNKI

-353 KMGIN
+353 QMGIN

-370 DKKDVPFSVT
+370 SKNDVEFNVT
-380 IGNQITTTTADITY
+380 IGNTTTKTTANIQY
-394 PAYKEAD
+394 PDYVVNEK
-401 NNSIGSAFTE
+401 NSIGSAFTE
-411 TVSHVGNVEDPGYYN
+411 TVSHVGNKENPGYYK
-426 QVVYVNPM
+426 QTIYVNPSENS
-434 DKDLKG
+434 LTN
-440 AKLKVEAY
+440 AKLKVQAY
-448 HPKYPTNIG
+448 HSSYPNNIG
-457 QINQNV
+457 QINKDV
-463 TNIKIYRVPE
+463 TDIKIYQVPK

-480 YDVNTNDLVDVTD
+480 YDVNTKELTDVTNQYLQ
-493 EFKNK
+493 KI
-498 MTYGSNQSV
+498 TYGDNNSAV
-507 NLDFGDITS
+507 IDFGNADS

-1064 RFDNLDSGKYKVIF
+1064 CFDNLDSGKYKVIF
-1078 EKSAGYLP
+1078 EKPAGL
-1086 TKVNGTTDG
+1086 TQTGTNTTEDDKDADGGEVDVTITDH
-1095 EKDSNGSSV
+1095 
-1104 TVKINGKDDMSLDTG
+1104 DD
-1119 FYKEPKYNLG
+1119 
-1129 DYVWEDTNKDGIQD
+1129 
-1143 ANEPGI
+1143 
-1149 KDVKVTLKDSTGKVI
+1149 
-1164 GTTTTDASGK
+1164 
-1174 YKFTDLDN
+1174 FTLDN
-1182 GNYTVE
+1182 GYYE
-1188 FETPAGYTPTVKN
+1188 EET
-1201 TTAEDK
+1201 
-1207 DSNGLTTTGVIKDA
+1207 
-1221 DNMTLDSG
+1221 
-1229 FYKTPKYSLGDYVWY
+1229 
-1244 DSNKDG
+1244 

>member
-1 MLNRENKTAITRKGM
+1 MLNRENKTAMTRKGM

-42 IFGLGNQEAKAAES
+42 IFGLGSQEAKAAEV
-56 TNKELNE
+56 TNKEMKE
-63 ATTSASDNQ
+63 DATSVNNDQVSK
-72 SSGKVDMQQLNQ
+72 KVDTEQLNNDGNTSKVDTEQLKDENINKVANQKEVTRVENSVASEKNNNSKPSENGKLQTSDVKKTEDNNATSDDQVTTTVNSQQLNT
-84 EDNTKNDNQKEMV
+84 DNTTSM
-97 SSQGNETTSNGN
+97 SSAPINVRKDDLKFNNE
-109 KSIEKE
+109 
-115 SVQSTT
+115 
-121 GNKVEVST
+121 EVRNVGE
-129 AKSDE
+129 KSDNTDNANSSE
-134 QASPKSTNEDL
+134 LIKPKT
-145 NTKQTISNQEA
+145 
-156 LQPDLQENKSVVNAQ
+156 
-171 PTNEENKKVD
+171 
-181 AKTEST
+181 TE
-187 TLNVKSDAI
+187 
-196 KSNAETLV
+196 
-204 DNNSNSNNENNAD
+204 
-217 IILPKSTAPKRL
+217 PKRL
-229 NTRMRMAAI
+229 NTRMRIAAI

-353 KMGIN
+353 QMGIN

-380 IGNQITTTTADITY
+380 IGNQTTTTTADITY

-411 TVSHVGNVEDPGYYN
+411 TVSHAGNAEDPGYYN

-440 AKLKVEAY
+440 ANLKVEAY
-448 HPKYPTNIG
+448 HPKYPANIG

-480 YDVNTNDLVDVTD
+480 YDVNANDLVDVTD

-498 MTYGSNQSV
+498 MAYGTNQSV
-507 NLDFGDITS
+507 NIDFGDITS
-516 AYVVMVNTKF
+516 AYVVMVKTKF

-539 ATLSSTGNKSVSTGN
+539 ATLTSDGNRSVSTGN

-582 KNGVQELGEK
+582 KNGVQELGEVGVK
-592 GVGNVTV
+592 GVTV
-599 TVFDNNTNT
+599 VAYDNKTN
-608 KVGEAVTKEDGSY
+608 KEVGRTITDEKGGY

-632 VEFSNLPK
+632 VEFSNLPQ

-651 NEELDSNGLS
+651 NEELDSNGVS

-691 DTNKNGI
+691 DINKNGI

-748 PEGYTPTT
+748 PEGYTPTSTNTGGNDT
-756 VTSGS
+756 V
-761 DIEKDSNGLTTTGV
+761 DSNGLTTTGV

-807 GKQDSTEKGISG
+807 GKQDSSEKGISG

-1036 GIKDVKVTLL
+1036 GIKGVKVTLL

-1078 EKSAGYLP
+1078 EK
-1086 TKVNGTTDG
+1086 
-1095 EKDSNGSSV
+1095 
-1104 TVKINGKDDMSLDTG
+1104 
-1119 FYKEPKYNLG
+1119 
-1129 DYVWEDTNKDGIQD
+1129 
-1143 ANEPGI
+1143 
-1149 KDVKVTLKDSTGKVI
+1149 
-1164 GTTTTDASGK
+1164 
-1174 YKFTDLDN
+1174 
-1182 GNYTVE
+1182 
-1188 FETPAGYTPTVKN
+1188 PAGLTQTGTN
-1201 TTAEDK
+1201 TTED
-1207 DSNGLTTTGVIKDA
+1207 DKDA
-1221 DNMTLDSG
+1221 DGGEVDVTI
-1229 FYKTPKYSLGDYVWY
+1229 T
-1244 DSNKDG
+1244 

>member
-72 SSGKVDMQQLNQ
+72 SSDKVDMQQLNQ

-109 KSIEKE
+109 KLIEKE

-156 LQPDLQENKSVVNAQ
+156 LQPDLQENKSVVNVQ

-196 KSNAETLV
+196 KSNDETLV

-229 NTRMRMAAI
+229 NTRMRIAAV
-238 QPNSTDSKNVNDL
+238 QPSSTEAKNVNDL

-258 TVVDADNSKTI
+258 TVVDADKNNKI

-353 KMGIN
+353 QMGIN

-370 DKKDVPFSVT
+370 SKNDVEFNVT
-380 IGNQITTTTADITY
+380 IGNTTTKTTANIQY
-394 PAYKEAD
+394 PDYVVNEK
-401 NNSIGSAFTE
+401 NSIGSAFTE
-411 TVSHVGNVEDPGYYN
+411 TVSHVGNKENPGYYK
-426 QVVYVNPM
+426 QTIYVNPSENS
-434 DKDLKG
+434 LTN
-440 AKLKVEAY
+440 AKLKVQAY
-448 HPKYPTNIG
+448 HSSYPNNIG
-457 QINQNV
+457 QINKDV
-463 TNIKIYRVPE
+463 TDIKIYQVPK

-480 YDVNTNDLVDVTD
+480 YDVNTKELTDVTNQYLQ
-493 EFKNK
+493 KI
-498 MTYGSNQSV
+498 TYGDNNSAV
-507 NLDFGDITS
+507 IDFGNADS

-1064 RFDNLDSGKYKVIF
+1064 CFDNLDSGKYKVIF
-1078 EKSAGYLP
+1078 EKPAGL
-1086 TKVNGTTDG
+1086 TQTGTNTTEDDKDADGGEVDVTITDH
-1095 EKDSNGSSV
+1095 
-1104 TVKINGKDDMSLDTG
+1104 DD
-1119 FYKEPKYNLG
+1119 
-1129 DYVWEDTNKDGIQD
+1129 
-1143 ANEPGI
+1143 
-1149 KDVKVTLKDSTGKVI
+1149 
-1164 GTTTTDASGK
+1164 
-1174 YKFTDLDN
+1174 FTLDN
-1182 GNYTVE
+1182 GYYE
-1188 FETPAGYTPTVKN
+1188 EETS
-1201 TTAEDK
+1201 
-1207 DSNGLTTTGVIKDA
+1207 DS
-1221 DNMTLDSG
+1221 
-1229 FYKTPKYSLGDYVWY
+1229 
-1244 DSNKDG
+1244 

>member
-72 SSGKVDMQQLNQ
+72 SSDKVDMQQLNQ

-229 NTRMRMAAI
+229 NTRMRIAAV
-238 QPNSTDSKNVNDL
+238 QPSSTEAKNVNDL

-258 TVVDADNSKTI
+258 TVVDADKNNKI
-269 VPAQDYLSLKS
+269 VPAQDYLELKS
-280 QITVDDK
+280 QIKVDDK

-353 KMGIN
+353 QMGIN

-370 DKKDVPFSVT
+370 SKNDVEFNVT
-380 IGNQITTTTADITY
+380 IGNTTTKTTANIQY
-394 PAYKEAD
+394 PDYVVNEK
-401 NNSIGSAFTE
+401 NSIGSAFTE
-411 TVSHVGNVEDPGYYN
+411 TVSHVGNKENPGYYK
-426 QVVYVNPM
+426 QTIYVNPSENS
-434 DKDLKG
+434 LTN
-440 AKLKVEAY
+440 AKLKVQAY
-448 HPKYPTNIG
+448 HSSYPNNIG
-457 QINQNV
+457 QINKEV
-463 TNIKIYRVPE
+463 TDIKIYQVPK

-480 YDVNTNDLVDVTD
+480 YDVNTKELTDVTNQYLH
-493 EFKNK
+493 KI
-498 MTYGSNQSV
+498 TYGDNNSAV
-507 NLDFGDITS
+507 IDFGNADS

-526 QYTNSESPTLVQM
+526 QYTTSESPTLVQM
-539 ATLSSTGNKSVSTGN
+539 VTLSSDNSKSASMGN

-885 VIKDK
+885 VIKNK

-1036 GIKDVKVTLL
+1036 GIKDVKV
-1046 NEKGEVIGTTK
+1046 
-1057 TDENGKY
+1057 
-1064 RFDNLDSGKYKVIF
+1064 
-1078 EKSAGYLP
+1078 
-1086 TKVNGTTDG
+1086 
-1095 EKDSNGSSV
+1095 
-1104 TVKINGKDDMSLDTG
+1104 
-1119 FYKEPKYNLG
+1119 
-1129 DYVWEDTNKDGIQD
+1129 
-1143 ANEPGI
+1143 
-1149 KDVKVTLKDSTGKVI
+1149 
-1164 GTTTTDASGK
+1164 
-1174 YKFTDLDN
+1174 
-1182 GNYTVE
+1182 
-1188 FETPAGYTPTVKN
+1188 
-1201 TTAEDK
+1201 
-1207 DSNGLTTTGVIKDA
+1207 
-1221 DNMTLDSG
+1221 
-1229 FYKTPKYSLGDYVWY
+1229 
-1244 DSNKDG
+1244 

>member
-434 DKDLKG
+434 DKDLKC

-743 VEFTT
+743 VVFTT

-1078 EKSAGYLP
+1078 EK
-1086 TKVNGTTDG
+1086 
-1095 EKDSNGSSV
+1095 
-1104 TVKINGKDDMSLDTG
+1104 
-1119 FYKEPKYNLG
+1119 
-1129 DYVWEDTNKDGIQD
+1129 
-1143 ANEPGI
+1143 
-1149 KDVKVTLKDSTGKVI
+1149 
-1164 GTTTTDASGK
+1164 
-1174 YKFTDLDN
+1174 
-1182 GNYTVE
+1182 
-1188 FETPAGYTPTVKN
+1188 PAGLTQTGTN
-1201 TTAEDK
+1201 TTED
-1207 DSNGLTTTGVIKDA
+1207 DKDA
-1221 DNMTLDSG
+1221 DGGEVDVTI
-1229 FYKTPKYSLGDYVWY
+1229 T
-1244 DSNKDG
+1244 

>member
-72 SSGKVDMQQLNQ
+72 SSDKVDMQQLNQ

-109 KSIEKE
+109 KLIEKE

-156 LQPDLQENKSVVNAQ
+156 LQPDLQENKSVVNVQ

-196 KSNAETLV
+196 KSNDETLV

-229 NTRMRMAAI
+229 NTRMRIAAV
-238 QPNSTDSKNVNDL
+238 QPSSTEAKNVNDL

-258 TVVDADNSKTI
+258 TVVDADKNNKI

-353 KMGIN
+353 QMGIN

-370 DKKDVPFSVT
+370 SKNDVEFNVT
-380 IGNQITTTTADITY
+380 IGNTTTKTTANIQY
-394 PAYKEAD
+394 PDYVVNEK
-401 NNSIGSAFTE
+401 NSIGSAFTE
-411 TVSHVGNVEDPGYYN
+411 TVSHVGNKENPGYYK
-426 QVVYVNPM
+426 QTIYVNPSENS
-434 DKDLKG
+434 LTN
-440 AKLKVEAY
+440 AKLKVQAY
-448 HPKYPTNIG
+448 HSSYPNNIG
-457 QINQNV
+457 QINKDV
-463 TNIKIYRVPE
+463 TDIKIYQVPK

-480 YDVNTNDLVDVTD
+480 YDVNTKELTDVTNQYLQ
-493 EFKNK
+493 KI
-498 MTYGSNQSV
+498 TYGDNNSAV
-507 NLDFGDITS
+507 IDFGNADS

-890 DNDTIDSGFY
+890 DNDTIDPGFY

-1064 RFDNLDSGKYKVIF
+1064 CFDNLDSGKYKVIF
-1078 EKSAGYLP
+1078 EKPAGL
-1086 TKVNGTTDG
+1086 TQTGTNTTEDDKDADGGEVDVTITDH
-1095 EKDSNGSSV
+1095 
-1104 TVKINGKDDMSLDTG
+1104 DD
-1119 FYKEPKYNLG
+1119 
-1129 DYVWEDTNKDGIQD
+1129 
-1143 ANEPGI
+1143 
-1149 KDVKVTLKDSTGKVI
+1149 
-1164 GTTTTDASGK
+1164 
-1174 YKFTDLDN
+1174 FTLDN
-1182 GNYTVE
+1182 GYYE
-1188 FETPAGYTPTVKN
+1188 EETS
-1201 TTAEDK
+1201 
-1207 DSNGLTTTGVIKDA
+1207 DS
-1221 DNMTLDSG
+1221 DS
-1229 FYKTPKYSLGDYVWY
+1229 
-1244 DSNKDG
+1244 DS

>member
-72 SSGKVDMQQLNQ
+72 SSDKVDMQQLNQ

-229 NTRMRMAAI
+229 NTRMRIAAV
-238 QPNSTDSKNVNDL
+238 QPSSTEAKNVNDL

-258 TVVDADNSKTI
+258 TVVDADKNNKI
-269 VPAQDYLSLKS
+269 VPAQDYLELKS
-280 QITVDDK
+280 QIKVDDK

-353 KMGIN
+353 QMGIN

-370 DKKDVPFSVT
+370 SKNDVEFNVT
-380 IGNQITTTTADITY
+380 IGNTTTKTTANIQY
-394 PAYKEAD
+394 PDYVVNEK
-401 NNSIGSAFTE
+401 NSIGSAFTE
-411 TVSHVGNVEDPGYYN
+411 TVSHVGNKENPGYYK
-426 QVVYVNPM
+426 QTIYVNPSENS
-434 DKDLKG
+434 LTN
-440 AKLKVEAY
+440 AKLKVQAY
-448 HPKYPTNIG
+448 HSSYPNNIG
-457 QINQNV
+457 QINKEV
-463 TNIKIYRVPE
+463 TDIKIYQVPK

-480 YDVNTNDLVDVTD
+480 YDVNTKELTDVTNQYLQ
-493 EFKNK
+493 KI
-498 MTYGSNQSV
+498 TYGDNNSAV
-507 NLDFGDITS
+507 IDFGNADS

-526 QYTNSESPTLVQM
+526 QYTTSENPTLVQM
-539 ATLSSTGNKSVSTGN
+539 VTLSSDNSKSASMGN

-1078 EKSAGYLP
+1078 EK
-1086 TKVNGTTDG
+1086 
-1095 EKDSNGSSV
+1095 
-1104 TVKINGKDDMSLDTG
+1104 
-1119 FYKEPKYNLG
+1119 
-1129 DYVWEDTNKDGIQD
+1129 
-1143 ANEPGI
+1143 
-1149 KDVKVTLKDSTGKVI
+1149 
-1164 GTTTTDASGK
+1164 
-1174 YKFTDLDN
+1174 
-1182 GNYTVE
+1182 
-1188 FETPAGYTPTVKN
+1188 PAGLTQTGTN
-1201 TTAEDK
+1201 TT
-1207 DSNGLTTTGVIKDA
+1207 
-1221 DNMTLDSG
+1221 
-1229 FYKTPKYSLGDYVWY
+1229 
-1244 DSNKDG
+1244 

>member
-1 MLNRENKTAITRKGM
+1 MLNRENKTAMTRKGM

-42 IFGLGNQEAKAAES
+42 IFGLGSQEAKAAEV
-56 TNKELNE
+56 TNKEMKE
-63 ATTSASDNQ
+63 DATSVNNDQVSK
-72 SSGKVDMQQLNQ
+72 KVDTEQLNNDGNTSKVDTEQLKDENINKVANQKEVTRVENSVASEKNNNSKPSENGKLQTSDVKKTEDNNATSDDQVTTTVNSQQLNT
-84 EDNTKNDNQKEMV
+84 DNTTSM
-97 SSQGNETTSNGN
+97 SSAPINVRKDDLKFNNE
-109 KSIEKE
+109 
-115 SVQSTT
+115 
-121 GNKVEVST
+121 EVRNVGE
-129 AKSDE
+129 KSDNTDNANSSE
-134 QASPKSTNEDL
+134 LIKPKT
-145 NTKQTISNQEA
+145 
-156 LQPDLQENKSVVNAQ
+156 
-171 PTNEENKKVD
+171 
-181 AKTEST
+181 TE
-187 TLNVKSDAI
+187 
-196 KSNAETLV
+196 
-204 DNNSNSNNENNAD
+204 
-217 IILPKSTAPKRL
+217 PKRL
-229 NTRMRMAAI
+229 NTRMRIAAI

-353 KMGIN
+353 QMGIN

-380 IGNQITTTTADITY
+380 IGNQTTTTTADITY

-411 TVSHVGNVEDPGYYN
+411 TVSHVGNAEDPGYYN

-440 AKLKVEAY
+440 ANLKVEAY
-448 HPKYPTNIG
+448 HPKYPANIG

-480 YDVNTNDLVDVTD
+480 YDVNANDLVDVTD

-498 MTYGSNQSV
+498 MAYGTNQSV
-507 NLDFGDITS
+507 NIDFGDITS

-539 ATLSSTGNKSVSTGN
+539 ATLSSTGNKTVSTGN

-632 VEFSNLPK
+632 VEFSNLPQ

-651 NEELDSNGLS
+651 NEELDSNGVS

-691 DTNKNGI
+691 DINKNGI

-748 PEGYTPTT
+748 PEGYTPTSTNTGGNDT
-756 VTSGS
+756 V
-761 DIEKDSNGLTTTGV
+761 DSNGLTTTGV

-807 GKQDSTEKGISG
+807 GKQDSSEKGISG

-978 TSGNDTEKDS
+978 TTGNDTEKDS

-1078 EKSAGYLP
+1078 E
-1086 TKVNGTTDG
+1086 N
-1095 EKDSNGSSV
+1095 
-1104 TVKINGKDDMSLDTG
+1104 
-1119 FYKEPKYNLG
+1119 
-1129 DYVWEDTNKDGIQD
+1129 
-1143 ANEPGI
+1143 
-1149 KDVKVTLKDSTGKVI
+1149 
-1164 GTTTTDASGK
+1164 
-1174 YKFTDLDN
+1174 
-1182 GNYTVE
+1182 
-1188 FETPAGYTPTVKN
+1188 PAGLTQTGTN
-1201 TTAEDK
+1201 TTED
-1207 DSNGLTTTGVIKDA
+1207 DKDA
-1221 DNMTLDSG
+1221 DGGEVDVTITDHDDFTL
-1229 FYKTPKYSLGDYVWY
+1229 
-1244 DSNKDG
+1244 

>member
-72 SSGKVDMQQLNQ
+72 SSDKVDMQQLNQ

-156 LQPDLQENKSVVNAQ
+156 LQPDLQENKSVVNVQ

-229 NTRMRMAAI
+229 NTRMRIAAV
-238 QPNSTDSKNVNDL
+238 QPSSTEAKNVNDL

-258 TVVDADNSKTI
+258 TVVDADKNNKI

-353 KMGIN
+353 QMGIN

-370 DKKDVPFSVT
+370 SKNDVEFNVT
-380 IGNQITTTTADITY
+380 IGNTTTKTTANIQY
-394 PAYKEAD
+394 PDYVVNEK
-401 NNSIGSAFTE
+401 NSIGSAFTE
-411 TVSHVGNVEDPGYYN
+411 TVSHVGNKENPGYYK
-426 QVVYVNPM
+426 QTIYVNPSENS
-434 DKDLKG
+434 LTN
-440 AKLKVEAY
+440 AKLKVQAY
-448 HPKYPTNIG
+448 HSSYPNNIG
-457 QINQNV
+457 QINKDV
-463 TNIKIYRVPE
+463 TDIKIYQVPK

-480 YDVNTNDLVDVTD
+480 YDVNTKELTDVTNQYLQ
-493 EFKNK
+493 KI
-498 MTYGSNQSV
+498 TYGDNNSAV
-507 NLDFGDITS
+507 IDFGNADS

-526 QYTNSESPTLVQM
+526 QYTTSESPTLVQM
-539 ATLSSTGNKSVSTGN
+539 VTLSSDNSKSASMGN

-582 KNGVQELGEK
+582 KNGIQELGEVGVK
-592 GVGNVTV
+592 GVTV
-599 TVFDNNTNT
+599 VAYDNKTN
-608 KVGEAVTKEDGSY
+608 KEVGRTITDEKGGY

-807 GKQDSTEKGISG
+807 GKQDSTEKGISS

-1078 EKSAGYLP
+1078 EKPAGL
-1086 TKVNGTTDG
+1086 TQTVTNTTEDDKDADG
-1095 EKDSNGSSV
+1095 GEVDV
-1104 TVKINGKDDMSLDTG
+1104 TITDHDD
-1119 FYKEPKYNLG
+1119 
-1129 DYVWEDTNKDGIQD
+1129 
-1143 ANEPGI
+1143 
-1149 KDVKVTLKDSTGKVI
+1149 
-1164 GTTTTDASGK
+1164 
-1174 YKFTDLDN
+1174 FTLDN
-1182 GNYTVE
+1182 GY
-1188 FETPAGYTPTVKN
+1188 FE
-1201 TTAEDK
+1201 EDTS
-1207 DSNGLTTTGVIKDA
+1207 DS
-1221 DNMTLDSG
+1221 DS
-1229 FYKTPKYSLGDYVWY
+1229 
-1244 DSNKDG
+1244 DSDS

>member
-72 SSGKVDMQQLNQ
+72 SSDKVDMQQLNQ

-109 KSIEKE
+109 KLIEKE

-156 LQPDLQENKSVVNAQ
+156 LQPDLQENKSVVNVQ

-196 KSNAETLV
+196 KSNDETLV

-229 NTRMRMAAI
+229 NTRMRIAAV
-238 QPNSTDSKNVNDL
+238 QPSSTEAKNVNDL

-258 TVVDADNSKTI
+258 TVVDADKNNKI

-353 KMGIN
+353 QMGIN

-370 DKKDVPFSVT
+370 SKNDVEFNVT
-380 IGNQITTTTADITY
+380 IGNTTTKTTANIQY
-394 PAYKEAD
+394 PDYVVNEK
-401 NNSIGSAFTE
+401 NSIGSAFTE
-411 TVSHVGNVEDPGYYN
+411 TVSHVGNKENPGYYK
-426 QVVYVNPM
+426 QTIYVNPSENS
-434 DKDLKG
+434 LTN
-440 AKLKVEAY
+440 AKLKVQAY
-448 HPKYPTNIG
+448 HSSYPNNIG
-457 QINQNV
+457 QINKDV
-463 TNIKIYRVPE
+463 TDIKIYQVPK

-480 YDVNTNDLVDVTD
+480 YDVNTKELTDVTNQYLQ
-493 EFKNK
+493 KI
-498 MTYGSNQSV
+498 TYGDNNSAV
-507 NLDFGDITS
+507 IDFGNADS

-843 QFTGLE
+843 KFTGLE

-1064 RFDNLDSGKYKVIF
+1064 CFDNLDSGKYKVIF
-1078 EKSAGYLP
+1078 EK
-1086 TKVNGTTDG
+1086 
-1095 EKDSNGSSV
+1095 
-1104 TVKINGKDDMSLDTG
+1104 
-1119 FYKEPKYNLG
+1119 
-1129 DYVWEDTNKDGIQD
+1129 
-1143 ANEPGI
+1143 
-1149 KDVKVTLKDSTGKVI
+1149 
-1164 GTTTTDASGK
+1164 
-1174 YKFTDLDN
+1174 
-1182 GNYTVE
+1182 
-1188 FETPAGYTPTVKN
+1188 PAGLTQTGTN
-1201 TTAEDK
+1201 TTED
-1207 DSNGLTTTGVIKDA
+1207 DKDA
-1221 DNMTLDSG
+1221 DG
-1229 FYKTPKYSLGDYVWY
+1229 GEV
-1244 DSNKDG
+1244 

>member
-72 SSGKVDMQQLNQ
+72 SSDKVDMQQLNQ

-109 KSIEKE
+109 KLIEKE

-156 LQPDLQENKSVVNAQ
+156 LQPDLQENKSVVNVQ

-196 KSNAETLV
+196 KSNDETLV

-229 NTRMRMAAI
+229 NTRMRIAAV
-238 QPNSTDSKNVNDL
+238 QPSSTEAKNVNDL

-258 TVVDADNSKTI
+258 TVVDADKNNKI

-328 TAKHDTANNLIT
+328 TAKHDTENNLIT

-353 KMGIN
+353 QMGSN

-370 DKKDVPFSVT
+370 SKNDVEFNVT
-380 IGNQITTTTADITY
+380 IGNTTTKTTANIQY
-394 PAYKEAD
+394 PDYVVNEK
-401 NNSIGSAFTE
+401 NSIGSAFTE
-411 TVSHVGNVEDPGYYN
+411 TVSHVGNKENPGYYK
-426 QVVYVNPM
+426 QTIYVNPSENS
-434 DKDLKG
+434 LTN
-440 AKLKVEAY
+440 AKLKVQAY
-448 HPKYPTNIG
+448 HSSYPNNIG
-457 QINQNV
+457 QINKDV
-463 TNIKIYRVPE
+463 TDIKIYQVPK

-480 YDVNTNDLVDVTD
+480 YDVNTKELTDVTNQYLQ
-493 EFKNK
+493 KI
-498 MTYGSNQSV
+498 TYGDNNSAV
-507 NLDFGDITS
+507 IDFGNADS

-1036 GIKDVKVTLL
+1036 GIKDV
-1046 NEKGEVIGTTK
+1046 
-1057 TDENGKY
+1057 
-1064 RFDNLDSGKYKVIF
+1064 
-1078 EKSAGYLP
+1078 
-1086 TKVNGTTDG
+1086 
-1095 EKDSNGSSV
+1095 
-1104 TVKINGKDDMSLDTG
+1104 
-1119 FYKEPKYNLG
+1119 
-1129 DYVWEDTNKDGIQD
+1129 
-1143 ANEPGI
+1143 
-1149 KDVKVTLKDSTGKVI
+1149 
-1164 GTTTTDASGK
+1164 
-1174 YKFTDLDN
+1174 
-1182 GNYTVE
+1182 
-1188 FETPAGYTPTVKN
+1188 
-1201 TTAEDK
+1201 
-1207 DSNGLTTTGVIKDA
+1207 
-1221 DNMTLDSG
+1221 
-1229 FYKTPKYSLGDYVWY
+1229 
-1244 DSNKDG
+1244 

>member
-72 SSGKVDMQQLNQ
+72 SSDKVDMQQLNQ

-229 NTRMRMAAI
+229 NTRMRIAAV
-238 QPNSTDSKNVNDL
+238 QPSSTEAKNVNDL

-258 TVVDADNSKTI
+258 TVVDADKNNKI
-269 VPAQDYLSLKS
+269 VPAQDYLELKS
-280 QITVDDK
+280 QIKVDDK

-353 KMGIN
+353 QMGIN

-370 DKKDVPFSVT
+370 SKNDVEFNVT
-380 IGNQITTTTADITY
+380 IGNTTTKTTANIQY
-394 PAYKEAD
+394 PDYVVNEK
-401 NNSIGSAFTE
+401 NSIGSAFTE
-411 TVSHVGNVEDPGYYN
+411 TVSHVGNKENPGYYK
-426 QVVYVNPM
+426 QTIYVNPSENS
-434 DKDLKG
+434 LTN
-440 AKLKVEAY
+440 AKLKVQAY
-448 HPKYPTNIG
+448 HSSYPNNIG
-457 QINQNV
+457 QINKEV
-463 TNIKIYRVPE
+463 TDIKIYQVPK

-480 YDVNTNDLVDVTD
+480 YDVNTKELTDVTNQYLQ
-493 EFKNK
+493 KI
-498 MTYGSNQSV
+498 TYGDNNSAV
-507 NLDFGDITS
+507 IDFGNADS

-526 QYTNSESPTLVQM
+526 QYTTSESPTLVQM
-539 ATLSSTGNKSVSTGN
+539 VTLSSDNSKSASMGN

-1046 NEKGEVIGTTK
+1046 NEK
-1057 TDENGKY
+1057 
-1064 RFDNLDSGKYKVIF
+1064 
-1078 EKSAGYLP
+1078 
-1086 TKVNGTTDG
+1086 
-1095 EKDSNGSSV
+1095 
-1104 TVKINGKDDMSLDTG
+1104 
-1119 FYKEPKYNLG
+1119 
-1129 DYVWEDTNKDGIQD
+1129 
-1143 ANEPGI
+1143 
-1149 KDVKVTLKDSTGKVI
+1149 
-1164 GTTTTDASGK
+1164 
-1174 YKFTDLDN
+1174 
-1182 GNYTVE
+1182 
-1188 FETPAGYTPTVKN
+1188 
-1201 TTAEDK
+1201 
-1207 DSNGLTTTGVIKDA
+1207 
-1221 DNMTLDSG
+1221 
-1229 FYKTPKYSLGDYVWY
+1229 
-1244 DSNKDG
+1244 

>member
-72 SSGKVDMQQLNQ
+72 SSDKVDMQQLNQ

-109 KSIEKE
+109 KLIEKE

-156 LQPDLQENKSVVNAQ
+156 LQPDLQENKSVVNVQ

-196 KSNAETLV
+196 KSNDETLV

-229 NTRMRMAAI
+229 NTRMRIAAV
-238 QPNSTDSKNVNDL
+238 QPSSTEAKNVNDL

-258 TVVDADNSKTI
+258 TVVDADKNNKI

-353 KMGIN
+353 QMGIN

-370 DKKDVPFSVT
+370 SKNDVEFNVT
-380 IGNQITTTTADITY
+380 IGNTTTKTTANIQY
-394 PAYKEAD
+394 PDYVVNEK
-401 NNSIGSAFTE
+401 NSIGSAFTE
-411 TVSHVGNVEDPGYYN
+411 TVSHVGNKENPGYYK
-426 QVVYVNPM
+426 QTIYVNPSENS
-434 DKDLKG
+434 LTN
-440 AKLKVEAY
+440 AKLKVQAY
-448 HPKYPTNIG
+448 HSSYPNNIG
-457 QINQNV
+457 QINKDV
-463 TNIKIYRVPE
+463 TDIKIYQVPK

-480 YDVNTNDLVDVTD
+480 YDVNTKELTDVTNQYLQ
-493 EFKNK
+493 KI
-498 MTYGSNQSV
+498 TYGDNNSAV
-507 NLDFGDITS
+507 IDFGNADS

-743 VEFTT
+743 VEFTK

-1046 NEKGEVIGTTK
+1046 NEKG
-1057 TDENGKY
+1057 
-1064 RFDNLDSGKYKVIF
+1064 
-1078 EKSAGYLP
+1078 
-1086 TKVNGTTDG
+1086 
-1095 EKDSNGSSV
+1095 
-1104 TVKINGKDDMSLDTG
+1104 
-1119 FYKEPKYNLG
+1119 
-1129 DYVWEDTNKDGIQD
+1129 
-1143 ANEPGI
+1143 
-1149 KDVKVTLKDSTGKVI
+1149 
-1164 GTTTTDASGK
+1164 
-1174 YKFTDLDN
+1174 
-1182 GNYTVE
+1182 
-1188 FETPAGYTPTVKN
+1188 
-1201 TTAEDK
+1201 
-1207 DSNGLTTTGVIKDA
+1207 
-1221 DNMTLDSG
+1221 
-1229 FYKTPKYSLGDYVWY
+1229 
-1244 DSNKDG
+1244 

>member
-42 IFGLGNQEAKAAES
+42 IFGLGNQEAKAAEV
-56 TNKELNE
+56 TNKEMKE
-63 ATTSASDNQ
+63 DATSVNNDQVSK
-72 SSGKVDMQQLNQ
+72 KVDTEQLNNDSNTRKVDREQLKDENINKVANQKEVTRVENSVASEKNNNSQPSENGKLQTSDVKKTEDNNATSDDQVTTTVNSQQLNT
-84 EDNTKNDNQKEMV
+84 DN
-97 SSQGNETTSNGN
+97 TTSNATMSSAPIN
-109 KSIEKE
+109 VSKDDLKINSEVVKN
-115 SVQSTT
+115 V
-121 GNKVEVST
+121 VEN
-129 AKSDE
+129 SD
-134 QASPKSTNEDL
+134 
-145 NTKQTISNQEA
+145 NT
-156 LQPDLQENKSVVNAQ
+156 DNA
-171 PTNEENKKVD
+171 NG
-181 AKTEST
+181 
-187 TLNVKSDAI
+187 SD
-196 KSNAETLV
+196 V
-204 DNNSNSNNENNAD
+204 
-217 IILPKSTAPKRL
+217 ILPKSTAPKRL

-1078 EKSAGYLP
+1078 EK
-1086 TKVNGTTDG
+1086 
-1095 EKDSNGSSV
+1095 
-1104 TVKINGKDDMSLDTG
+1104 
-1119 FYKEPKYNLG
+1119 
-1129 DYVWEDTNKDGIQD
+1129 
-1143 ANEPGI
+1143 
-1149 KDVKVTLKDSTGKVI
+1149 
-1164 GTTTTDASGK
+1164 
-1174 YKFTDLDN
+1174 
-1182 GNYTVE
+1182 
-1188 FETPAGYTPTVKN
+1188 PAGLTQTGTN
-1201 TTAEDK
+1201 TTED
-1207 DSNGLTTTGVIKDA
+1207 DKDA
-1221 DNMTLDSG
+1221 DGGEVDVTITD
-1229 FYKTPKYSLGDYVWY
+1229 
-1244 DSNKDG
+1244 

>member
-72 SSGKVDMQQLNQ
+72 SSDKVDMQQLNQ

-109 KSIEKE
+109 KLIEKE

-156 LQPDLQENKSVVNAQ
+156 LQPDLQENKSVVNVQ

-196 KSNAETLV
+196 KSNDETLV

-229 NTRMRMAAI
+229 NTRMRIAAV
-238 QPNSTDSKNVNDL
+238 QPSSTEAKNVNDL

-258 TVVDADNSKTI
+258 TVVDADKNNKI

-353 KMGIN
+353 QMGIN

-370 DKKDVPFSVT
+370 SKNDVEFNVT
-380 IGNQITTTTADITY
+380 IGNTTTKTTANIQY
-394 PAYKEAD
+394 PDYVVNEK
-401 NNSIGSAFTE
+401 NSIGSAFTE
-411 TVSHVGNVEDPGYYN
+411 TVSHVGNKENPGYYK
-426 QVVYVNPM
+426 QTIYVNPSENS
-434 DKDLKG
+434 LTN
-440 AKLKVEAY
+440 AKLKVQAY
-448 HPKYPTNIG
+448 HSSYPNNIG
-457 QINQNV
+457 QINKDV
-463 TNIKIYRVPE
+463 TDIKIYQVPK

-480 YDVNTNDLVDVTD
+480 YDVNTKELTDVTNQYLQ
-493 EFKNK
+493 KI
-498 MTYGSNQSV
+498 TYGDNNSAV
-507 NLDFGDITS
+507 IDFGNADS

-994 GVIKDA
+994 G
-1000 DNMTLDSGFYKTP
+1000 
-1013 KYSLGDYVWYDSNKD
+1013 
-1028 GKQDSTEK
+1028 
-1036 GIKDVKVTLL
+1036 
-1046 NEKGEVIGTTK
+1046 
-1057 TDENGKY
+1057 
-1064 RFDNLDSGKYKVIF
+1064 
-1078 EKSAGYLP
+1078 
-1086 TKVNGTTDG
+1086 
-1095 EKDSNGSSV
+1095 
-1104 TVKINGKDDMSLDTG
+1104 
-1119 FYKEPKYNLG
+1119 
-1129 DYVWEDTNKDGIQD
+1129 
-1143 ANEPGI
+1143 
-1149 KDVKVTLKDSTGKVI
+1149 
-1164 GTTTTDASGK
+1164 
-1174 YKFTDLDN
+1174 
-1182 GNYTVE
+1182 
-1188 FETPAGYTPTVKN
+1188 
-1201 TTAEDK
+1201 
-1207 DSNGLTTTGVIKDA
+1207 
-1221 DNMTLDSG
+1221 
-1229 FYKTPKYSLGDYVWY
+1229 
-1244 DSNKDG
+1244 

>member
-72 SSGKVDMQQLNQ
+72 SSDKVDMQQLNQ

-109 KSIEKE
+109 KLIEKE

-156 LQPDLQENKSVVNAQ
+156 LQPDLQENKSVVNVQ

-196 KSNAETLV
+196 KSNDETLV

-229 NTRMRMAAI
+229 NTRMRIAAV
-238 QPNSTDSKNVNDL
+238 QPSSTEAKNVNDL

-258 TVVDADNSKTI
+258 TVVDADKNNKI

-353 KMGIN
+353 QMGIN

-370 DKKDVPFSVT
+370 SKNDVEFNVT
-380 IGNQITTTTADITY
+380 IGNTTTKTTANIQY
-394 PAYKEAD
+394 PDYVVNEK
-401 NNSIGSAFTE
+401 NSIGSAFTE
-411 TVSHVGNVEDPGYYN
+411 TVSHVGNKENPGYYK
-426 QVVYVNPM
+426 QTIYVNPSENS
-434 DKDLKG
+434 LTN
-440 AKLKVEAY
+440 AKLKVQAY
-448 HPKYPTNIG
+448 HSSYPNNIG
-457 QINQNV
+457 QINKDV
-463 TNIKIYRVPE
+463 TDIKIYQVPK

-480 YDVNTNDLVDVTD
+480 YDVNTKELTDVTNQYLQ
-493 EFKNK
+493 KI
-498 MTYGSNQSV
+498 TYGDNNSAV
-507 NLDFGDITS
+507 IDFGNADS

-1064 RFDNLDSGKYKVIF
+1064 CFDNLDSGKYKVIF
-1078 EKSAGYLP
+1078 EKPAGL
-1086 TKVNGTTDG
+1086 TQTGTNTTEDDKDADGGEVDVTITDH
-1095 EKDSNGSSV
+1095 
-1104 TVKINGKDDMSLDTG
+1104 DD
-1119 FYKEPKYNLG
+1119 
-1129 DYVWEDTNKDGIQD
+1129 
-1143 ANEPGI
+1143 
-1149 KDVKVTLKDSTGKVI
+1149 
-1164 GTTTTDASGK
+1164 
-1174 YKFTDLDN
+1174 FTLDN
-1182 GNYTVE
+1182 GYYE
-1188 FETPAGYTPTVKN
+1188 E
-1201 TTAEDK
+1201 E
-1207 DSNGLTTTGVIKDA
+1207 
-1221 DNMTLDSG
+1221 
-1229 FYKTPKYSLGDYVWY
+1229 
-1244 DSNKDG
+1244 

>member
-72 SSGKVDMQQLNQ
+72 SSDKVDMQQLNQ

-109 KSIEKE
+109 KLIEKE

-156 LQPDLQENKSVVNAQ
+156 LQPDLQENKSVVNVQ

-196 KSNAETLV
+196 KSNDETLV

-229 NTRMRMAAI
+229 NTRMRIAAV
-238 QPNSTDSKNVNDL
+238 QPSSTEAKNVNDL

-258 TVVDADNSKTI
+258 TVVDADKNNKI

-353 KMGIN
+353 QMGIN

-370 DKKDVPFSVT
+370 SKNDVEFNVT
-380 IGNQITTTTADITY
+380 IGNTTTKTTANIQY
-394 PAYKEAD
+394 PDYVVNEK
-401 NNSIGSAFTE
+401 NSIGSAFTE
-411 TVSHVGNVEDPGYYN
+411 TVSHVGNKENPGYYK
-426 QVVYVNPM
+426 QTIYVNPSENS
-434 DKDLKG
+434 LTN
-440 AKLKVEAY
+440 AKLKVQAY
-448 HPKYPTNIG
+448 HSSYPNNIG
-457 QINQNV
+457 QINKDV
-463 TNIKIYRVPE
+463 TDIKIYQVPK

-480 YDVNTNDLVDVTD
+480 YDVNTKELTDVTNQYLQ
-493 EFKNK
+493 KI
-498 MTYGSNQSV
+498 TYGDNNSAV
-507 NLDFGDITS
+507 IDFGNADS

-843 QFTGLE
+843 KFTGLE

-1046 NEKGEVIGTTK
+1046 N
-1057 TDENGKY
+1057 
-1064 RFDNLDSGKYKVIF
+1064 
-1078 EKSAGYLP
+1078 
-1086 TKVNGTTDG
+1086 
-1095 EKDSNGSSV
+1095 
-1104 TVKINGKDDMSLDTG
+1104 
-1119 FYKEPKYNLG
+1119 
-1129 DYVWEDTNKDGIQD
+1129 
-1143 ANEPGI
+1143 
-1149 KDVKVTLKDSTGKVI
+1149 
-1164 GTTTTDASGK
+1164 
-1174 YKFTDLDN
+1174 
-1182 GNYTVE
+1182 
-1188 FETPAGYTPTVKN
+1188 
-1201 TTAEDK
+1201 
-1207 DSNGLTTTGVIKDA
+1207 
-1221 DNMTLDSG
+1221 
-1229 FYKTPKYSLGDYVWY
+1229 
-1244 DSNKDG
+1244 

>member
-72 SSGKVDMQQLNQ
+72 SSDKVDMQQLNQ

-109 KSIEKE
+109 KLIEKE

-156 LQPDLQENKSVVNAQ
+156 LQPDLQENKSVVNVQ

-196 KSNAETLV
+196 KSNDETLV

-229 NTRMRMAAI
+229 NTRMRIAAV
-238 QPNSTDSKNVNDL
+238 QPSSTEAKNANDL

-258 TVVDADNSKTI
+258 TVVDADKNNKI

-353 KMGIN
+353 QMGIN

-370 DKKDVPFSVT
+370 SKNDVEFNVT
-380 IGNQITTTTADITY
+380 IGNTTTKTTANIQY
-394 PAYKEAD
+394 PDYVVNEK
-401 NNSIGSAFTE
+401 NSIGSAFTE
-411 TVSHVGNVEDPGYYN
+411 TVSHVGNKENPGYYK
-426 QVVYVNPM
+426 QTIYVNPSENS
-434 DKDLKG
+434 LTN
-440 AKLKVEAY
+440 AKLKVQAY
-448 HPKYPTNIG
+448 HSSYPNNIG
-457 QINQNV
+457 QINKDV
-463 TNIKIYRVPE
+463 TDIKIYQVPK

-480 YDVNTNDLVDVTD
+480 YDVNTKELTDVTNQYLQ
-493 EFKNK
+493 KI
-498 MTYGSNQSV
+498 TYGDNNSAV
-507 NLDFGDITS
+507 IDFGNADS

-1013 KYSLGDYVWYDSNKD
+1013 K
-1028 GKQDSTEK
+1028 
-1036 GIKDVKVTLL
+1036 
-1046 NEKGEVIGTTK
+1046 
-1057 TDENGKY
+1057 
-1064 RFDNLDSGKYKVIF
+1064 
-1078 EKSAGYLP
+1078 
-1086 TKVNGTTDG
+1086 
-1095 EKDSNGSSV
+1095 
-1104 TVKINGKDDMSLDTG
+1104 
-1119 FYKEPKYNLG
+1119 
-1129 DYVWEDTNKDGIQD
+1129 
-1143 ANEPGI
+1143 
-1149 KDVKVTLKDSTGKVI
+1149 
-1164 GTTTTDASGK
+1164 
-1174 YKFTDLDN
+1174 
-1182 GNYTVE
+1182 
-1188 FETPAGYTPTVKN
+1188 
-1201 TTAEDK
+1201 
-1207 DSNGLTTTGVIKDA
+1207 
-1221 DNMTLDSG
+1221 
-1229 FYKTPKYSLGDYVWY
+1229 
-1244 DSNKDG
+1244 

>member
-72 SSGKVDMQQLNQ
+72 SSDKVDMQQLNQ

-156 LQPDLQENKSVVNAQ
+156 LQPDLQENKSVVNVQ

-229 NTRMRMAAI
+229 NTRMRIAAV
-238 QPNSTDSKNVNDL
+238 QPSSTEAKNVNDL

-258 TVVDADNSKTI
+258 TVVDADKNNKI

-353 KMGIN
+353 QMGIN

-370 DKKDVPFSVT
+370 SKNDVEFNVT
-380 IGNQITTTTADITY
+380 IGNTTTKTTANIQY
-394 PAYKEAD
+394 PDYVVNEK
-401 NNSIGSAFTE
+401 NSIGSAFTE
-411 TVSHVGNVEDPGYYN
+411 TVSHVGNKENPGYYK
-426 QVVYVNPM
+426 QTIYVNPSENS
-434 DKDLKG
+434 LTN
-440 AKLKVEAY
+440 AKLKVQAY
-448 HPKYPTNIG
+448 HSSYPNNIG
-457 QINQNV
+457 QINKDV
-463 TNIKIYRVPE
+463 TDIKIYQVPK

-480 YDVNTNDLVDVTD
+480 YDVNTKELTDVTNQYLQ
-493 EFKNK
+493 KI
-498 MTYGSNQSV
+498 TYGDNNSAV
-507 NLDFGDITS
+507 IDFGNADS

-526 QYTNSESPTLVQM
+526 QYTTSESPTLVQM
-539 ATLSSTGNKSVSTGN
+539 VTLSSDNSKSASMGN

-582 KNGVQELGEK
+582 KNGIQELGEVGVK
-592 GVGNVTV
+592 GVTV
-599 TVFDNNTNT
+599 VAYDNKTN
-608 KVGEAVTKEDGSY
+608 KEVGRTITDEKGGY

-807 GKQDSTEKGISG
+807 GKQDSTEKGISS

-1078 EKSAGYLP
+1078 EK
-1086 TKVNGTTDG
+1086 
-1095 EKDSNGSSV
+1095 
-1104 TVKINGKDDMSLDTG
+1104 
-1119 FYKEPKYNLG
+1119 
-1129 DYVWEDTNKDGIQD
+1129 
-1143 ANEPGI
+1143 
-1149 KDVKVTLKDSTGKVI
+1149 
-1164 GTTTTDASGK
+1164 
-1174 YKFTDLDN
+1174 
-1182 GNYTVE
+1182 
-1188 FETPAGYTPTVKN
+1188 PAGLTQTGTN
-1201 TTAEDK
+1201 TTED
-1207 DSNGLTTTGVIKDA
+1207 DKDA
-1221 DNMTLDSG
+1221 DGGEVDVTITDH
-1229 FYKTPKYSLGDYVWY
+1229 D
-1244 DSNKDG
+1244 D

>member
-72 SSGKVDMQQLNQ
+72 SSDKVDMQQLNQ

-109 KSIEKE
+109 KLIEKE

-156 LQPDLQENKSVVNAQ
+156 LQPDLQENKSVVNVQ

-196 KSNAETLV
+196 KSNDETLV

-229 NTRMRMAAI
+229 NTRMRIAAV
-238 QPNSTDSKNVNDL
+238 QPSSTEAKNVNDL

-258 TVVDADNSKTI
+258 TVVDADKNNKI
-269 VPAQDYLSLKS
+269 VPAQDYLALKS
-280 QITVDDK
+280 QIKVDDK

-353 KMGIN
+353 QMGIN

-370 DKKDVPFSVT
+370 SKNDVEFNVT
-380 IGNQITTTTADITY
+380 IGNTTTKTTANIQY
-394 PAYKEAD
+394 PDYVSRD

-411 TVSHVGNVEDPGYYN
+411 TVSHAGNAEDPGYYI
-426 QVVYVNPM
+426 QTVYVNPSE
-434 DKDLKG
+434 KTLTN

-448 HPKYPTNIG
+448 HKDYPDNVG
-457 QINQNV
+457 QINKNV
-463 TNIKIYRVPE
+463 TKIKIYQAPKDYV
-473 GYTLNKG
+473 LNKG
-480 YDVNTNDLVDVTD
+480 YDVNTNQLIDVT
-493 EFKNK
+493 EQFKDK
-498 MTYGSNQSV
+498 ITYGTNDSV
-507 NLDFGDITS
+507 NVDFGSINNS
-516 AYVVMVNTKF
+516 YVVMVDTKF
-526 QYTNSESPTLVQM
+526 EFTTSESPTLVQM
-539 ATLSSTGNKSVSTGN
+539 ATLTSDGNRSVSTGN

-582 KNGVQELGEK
+582 KNGIQELGEVGVK
-592 GVGNVTV
+592 GVTV
-599 TVFDNNTNT
+599 VAYDNKTN
-608 KVGEAVTKEDGSY
+608 KEVGRTITDEKGGY

-736 LDNGNYK
+736 LGNGNYK

-1046 NEKGEVIGTTK
+1046 NEKGEVIGITT

-1078 EKSAGYLP
+1078 EK
-1086 TKVNGTTDG
+1086 
-1095 EKDSNGSSV
+1095 
-1104 TVKINGKDDMSLDTG
+1104 
-1119 FYKEPKYNLG
+1119 
-1129 DYVWEDTNKDGIQD
+1129 
-1143 ANEPGI
+1143 
-1149 KDVKVTLKDSTGKVI
+1149 
-1164 GTTTTDASGK
+1164 
-1174 YKFTDLDN
+1174 
-1182 GNYTVE
+1182 
-1188 FETPAGYTPTVKN
+1188 PAG
-1201 TTAEDK
+1201 
-1207 DSNGLTTTGVIKDA
+1207 LTQT
-1221 DNMTLDSG
+1221 
-1229 FYKTPKYSLGDYVWY
+1229 
-1244 DSNKDG
+1244 